1 MNKKFMNA
9 LLFSAALLSAGVVT
23 SCKDYDDDIDE
34 LRELINQNATLG
46 ETLQTQLNT
55 LQSAAQAAQTTA
67 DQAVADAK
75 TAADAAA
82 KAQAAADAAQ
92 SRGDEAAAA
101 AATAQ
106 AEAEQAKADAAAAL
120 AAAEQAKAD
129 AIAAAAADLEAYK
142 AEVEG
147 LLANKADVSAV
158 TTLKGQLDALGSEL
172 EGELAELVG
181 RIEGIETGLADEI
194 TSALD
199 VRITSNTNEIRNIKD
214 LLATLTA
221 GATDLEVQK
230 ATLEQYANL
239 LSENGL
245 QADITELN
253 QDILAVNER
262 IDGTVADINTLKTD
276 VATNKTDIA
285 TAKADINT
293 LKGDVADIRTD
304 INRIDNNLSQLH
316 ILVTARLNSITF
328 APDYIVDGVEAIVF
342 NSLEYGDMKNVAEDT
357 DVKDAKLDI
366 DFSTASLAKA
376 RYHFNPASFDF
387 EKNATY
393 QYIDRQAEVITT
405 RANVAA
411 TKLLEI
417 EGTPVA
423 NVEKG
428 TVDFSLRRLNTTEN
442 SDDNGDK
449 VNLVAL
455 QATLQGKAIDEGE
468 TGAVVTSPYVR
479 VYDDIVTQGDLFIS
493 DNKNKDMETRGDAA
507 HFPTTVSGAQEDAVR
522 YEVIYDKE
530 FNLKELIATCLNEKE
545 EDATKHTAFDT
556 DAYKLS
562 YRFAVATTEYNIP
575 TDATITNQQTVIE
588 CTDEEAGLYKVSDEI
603 KREAIGR
610 TPILRVELVDE
621 AGRVVRR
628 GFVKV
633 KVVAEK
639 AADYVAGIVKDLT
652 YDCEN
657 TQTTFEL
664 DEEWMRENVYRQ
676 IESSRGDV
684 SLSHEEFWNM
694 YEFDHAN
701 VTKDGEPTYGMTPD
715 VVDGSASAGVATKKV
730 VWNIV
735 HRNLGE
741 ISEEGSVFIGSV
753 TLKNKLAASEFP
765 ENITLNITVNVTL
778 PALNPEF
785 TINKVYWNE
794 TQTAF
799 VSNVNRPASET
810 DYASNCQ
817 FQTKLSDAFATVK
830 FDEKLPECHAE
841 YFRLV
846 GIYNGEKKMTTGGV
860 EIEGNTAADQIITL
874 KKDNEAIKA
883 ALNSED
889 GLSAV
894 VEYVV
899 QFESGD
905 VVVANTFNVEFVTP
919 VSLNMPVGKTVM
931 DAKTGGDVVDFG
943 GYQMLTDWRG
953 YTITAPETTTEL
965 VQWGFWAHNRSAHK
979 TTVIPGWEETI
990 KPAYWDI
997 QTEPVEILTGEK
1009 VYGGN
1014 VKVSYTWVLK
1024 SYIGIPL
1031 VKKVVV
1037 KNYEVEGYDSEAA
1050 VQQALNAL
1058 VTEGM
1063 YSTRPD
1069 GDWFGIPYELAGHYC
1084 DAYNYTS
1091 EIVATTTTIQ
1101 TIKSIKYYPAITKSH
1116 APKVIVEKAHT
1127 AVKPNYEGKAGDIV
1141 GCWQWIAKENT
1152 QVVTSY
1158 GAYWDFYGVF
1168 GDLKL
1173 DTANATTDLDY
1184 NGGKLPSTVT
1194 LTQVGNTVK
1203 YENVGTPVGYSYK
1216 INIPASIEYG
1226 WGVAETTLTITVN
1239 PAGAGE

>member
-55 LQSAAQAAQTTA
+55 LQSAAQAAQT
-67 DQAVADAK
+67 
-75 TAADAAA
+75 AADNAAAEAKAAAAAADEA
-82 KAQAAADAAQ
+82 KAQAAAAQ
-92 SRGDEAAAA
+92 S
-101 AATAQ
+101 
-106 AEAEQAKADAAAAL
+106 
-120 AAAEQAKAD
+120 AAEQAKAD

-142 AEVEG
+142 AEVTE
-147 LLANKADVSAV
+147 LLGAKADA
-158 TTLKGQLDALGSEL
+158 TALDEL
-172 EGELAELVG
+172 DSRLTQELADLAG
-181 RIEGIETGLADEI
+181 KIEGIESGLADEI

-199 VRITSNTNEIRNIKD
+199 VRITSNTNEINNIKD

-230 ATLEQYANL
+230 ATLEKYAAL

-245 QADITELN
+245 QADITE
-253 QDILAVNER
+253 VSGR
-262 IDGTVADINTLKTD
+262 IDDAVTEINTLKSKVEANTTDLNAAKADINTLKTD
-276 VATNKTDIA
+276 VAGIRSDI
-285 TAKADINT
+285 TEIN
-293 LKGDVADIRTD
+293 GD
-304 INRIDNNLSQLH
+304 LSQLH
-316 ILVTARLNSITF
+316 ILVAARLNSITF
-328 APDYIVDGVEAIVF
+328 APNAFVDGVEAIVF
-342 NSLEYGDMKNVAEDT
+342 NSLEYGDMKDYKETQDLAE
-357 DVKDAKLDI
+357 AMPASY
-366 DFSTASLAKA
+366 STAALATA
-376 RYHFNPASFDF
+376 SYHFNPSSFNLD
-387 EKNATY
+387 NADY
-393 QYIDRQAEVITT
+393 QYIDRQVEVITT
-405 RANVAA
+405 RSNVAA
-411 TKLLEI
+411 TNLLQI

-428 TVDFSLRRLNTTEN
+428 TVDFQLRRLDTPNT
-442 SDDNGDK
+442 SDGNALDK
-449 VNLVAL
+449 VNTVAL
-455 QATLQGKAIDEGE
+455 QATLKGDAVDEGE
-468 TGAVVTSPYVR
+468 SNVVITSPYVR
-479 VYDDIVTQGDLFIS
+479 VYDDVINQTELFIS
-493 DNKNKDMETRGDAA
+493 DKESLETVGDAA
-507 HFPTTVSGAQEDAVR
+507 HFATTVTGAQEETPR
-522 YEVIYDKE
+522 YEFVYDKE
-530 FNLKELIATCLNEKE
+530 FNLKDLIATCANKE
-545 EDATKHTAFDT
+545 DDDADLHNAFDVE
-556 DAYKLS
+556 AYKLS
-562 YRFAVATTEYNIP
+562 YRFAVAETEYKV
-575 TDATITNQQTVIE
+575 TTGSTTTNQQTVVQCKDAENGIFVI
-588 CTDEEAGLYKVSDEI
+588 TDGFG
-603 KREAIGR
+603 RETIGR

-652 YDCEN
+652 YDCAD
-657 TQTTFEL
+657 TQTKFEL
-664 DEEWMRENVYRQ
+664 DEEWMRQNVYRQ

-694 YEFDHAN
+694 YEFDHVD
-701 VTKDGEPTYGMTPD
+701 VTKDGESFSGTAPE

-730 VWNIV
+730 VWNII
-735 HRNLGE
+735 HGNLGE

-765 ENITLNITVNVTL
+765 EYITLNITVNVTL

-830 FDEKLPECHAE
+830 FDGKLPKCHAE
-841 YFRLV
+841 YFRLA
-846 GIYNGEKKMTTGGV
+846 GIYNGEEKMTTGGV

-874 KKDNEAIKA
+874 DKDNEAIKA

-899 QFESGD
+899 EFESGD
-905 VVVANTFNVEFVTP
+905 VVVASTFNVEFVTP
-919 VSLNMPVGKTVM
+919 VSLNMPEGKTVM

-979 TTVIPGWEETI
+979 TTVIPAWEETI

-997 QTEPVEILTGEK
+997 KLKDVEILSGEK
-1009 VYGGN
+1009 VYGGS
-1014 VKVSYTWVLK
+1014 VKVTYKWILTNGVI
-1024 SYIGIPL
+1024 YRG
-1031 VKKVVV
+1031 KKIVE
-1037 KNYEVEGYDSEAA
+1037 KTYEVSGYDSEAA

-1063 YSTRPD
+1063 YSTRPE
-1069 GDWFGIPYELAGHYC
+1069 GESGLEYQFAGHVA
-1084 DAYNYTS
+1084 DAYNYTD
-1091 EIVATTTTIQ
+1091 EIVATTTTVKAIE
-1101 TIKSIKYYPAITKSH
+1101 SIKYYPAITKSH

-1152 QVVTSY
+1152 QVVTSN

>member
-55 LQSAAQAAQTTA
+55 LQSAAQAAQT
-67 DQAVADAK
+67 
-75 TAADAAA
+75 AADNAAAEAKAAAAAADEA
-82 KAQAAADAAQ
+82 KAQAAAAQ
-92 SRGDEAAAA
+92 S
-101 AATAQ
+101 
-106 AEAEQAKADAAAAL
+106 
-120 AAAEQAKAD
+120 AAEQAKAD

-142 AEVEG
+142 AEVTE
-147 LLANKADVSAV
+147 LLGAKADA
-158 TTLKGQLDALGSEL
+158 TALDEL
-172 EGELAELVG
+172 DSRLAQELADLAG
-181 RIEGIETGLADEI
+181 KIEGIESGLADEI

-199 VRITSNTNEIRNIKD
+199 VRITSNTNEINNIKD

-230 ATLEQYANL
+230 ATLEKYAAL

-245 QADITELN
+245 QADITE
-253 QDILAVNER
+253 VSGR
-262 IDGTVADINTLKTD
+262 IDNAVAEINTLKSKVEANTTDLNAAKADINTLKTD
-276 VATNKTDIA
+276 VAGIRSDI
-285 TAKADINT
+285 TEIN
-293 LKGDVADIRTD
+293 GDLA
-304 INRIDNNLSQLH
+304 QLH
-316 ILVTARLNSITF
+316 ILVAARLNSITF
-328 APDYIVDGVEAIVF
+328 APNAFVDGVEAIVF
-342 NSLEYGDMKNVAEDT
+342 NSLEYGDMKDYKETQDLAE
-357 DVKDAKLDI
+357 AILPASY
-366 DFSTASLAKA
+366 STAALATA
-376 RYHFNPASFDF
+376 SYHFNPSSFNLD
-387 EKNATY
+387 NADY
-393 QYIDRQAEVITT
+393 QYIDRQVEVITT
-405 RANVAA
+405 RSNVAA
-411 TKLLEI
+411 TNLLQI

-428 TVDFSLRRLNTTEN
+428 TVDFQLRRLDTPNT
-442 SDDNGDK
+442 SDGNALDK
-449 VNLVAL
+449 VNTVAL
-455 QATLQGKAIDEGE
+455 QATLKGDAVDEGE
-468 TGAVVTSPYVR
+468 SNVVITSPYVR
-479 VYDDIVTQGDLFIS
+479 VYDDVINQTELFIS
-493 DNKNKDMETRGDAA
+493 DKESLETVGDAA
-507 HFPTTVSGAQEDAVR
+507 HFATTVTGAQKETPR
-522 YEVIYDKE
+522 YEFVYDKE
-530 FNLKELIATCLNEKE
+530 FNLKDLIATCANKE
-545 EDATKHTAFDT
+545 DDDADLHNAFDVE
-556 DAYKLS
+556 AYKLS
-562 YRFAVATTEYNIP
+562 YRFAVAETEYKV
-575 TDATITNQQTVIE
+575 TTGSTTTNQQTVVQCKDAENGIFVI
-588 CTDEEAGLYKVSDEI
+588 TDGFG
-603 KREAIGR
+603 RETIGR

-652 YDCEN
+652 YDCAD
-657 TQTTFEL
+657 TQTNFEL

-701 VTKDGEPTYGMTPD
+701 VTKDGEPIYGMDPD
-715 VVDGSASAGVATKKV
+715 VVDGSASAGVATKKI
-730 VWNIV
+730 VWNII
-735 HRNLGE
+735 HGKLGE

-765 ENITLNITVNVTL
+765 ANITLNITVNVTL

-830 FDEKLPECHAE
+830 FDEKLPKCHAE
-841 YFRLV
+841 YFRLA

-883 ALNSED
+883 ALNSEE

-1031 VKKVVV
+1031 DKKVVV

-1226 WGVAETTLTITVN
+1226 WGVAKTTLTITVN

>member
-55 LQSAAQAAQTTA
+55 LQSAAQAAQT
-67 DQAVADAK
+67 
-75 TAADAAA
+75 AADNAAAEAKAAAAAADEA
-82 KAQAAADAAQ
+82 KAQAAAAQ
-92 SRGDEAAAA
+92 S
-101 AATAQ
+101 
-106 AEAEQAKADAAAAL
+106 
-120 AAAEQAKAD
+120 AAEQAKAD

-142 AEVEG
+142 AEVTE
-147 LLANKADVSAV
+147 LLGAKADA
-158 TTLKGQLDALGSEL
+158 TALDEL
-172 EGELAELVG
+172 DSRLAQELADLAG
-181 RIEGIETGLADEI
+181 KIEGIESGLADEI

-199 VRITSNTNEIRNIKD
+199 VRITSNTNEITNIKD

-230 ATLEQYANL
+230 ATLEKYAAL

-245 QADITELN
+245 QADITE
-253 QDILAVNER
+253 VSGR
-262 IDGTVADINTLKTD
+262 IDNAVTEINTLKSKVEANTTDLNAAKADINTLKTD
-276 VATNKTDIA
+276 VAGIRSDI
-285 TAKADINT
+285 TEIN
-293 LKGDVADIRTD
+293 GDLA
-304 INRIDNNLSQLH
+304 QLH
-316 ILVTARLNSITF
+316 ILVAARLNSITF
-328 APDYIVDGVEAIVF
+328 APNAFVDGVEAIVF
-342 NSLEYGDMKNVAEDT
+342 NSLEYGDMKDYKETQDLAE
-357 DVKDAKLDI
+357 AILPASY
-366 DFSTASLAKA
+366 STAALATA
-376 RYHFNPASFDF
+376 SYHFNPSSFNLD
-387 EKNATY
+387 NADY
-393 QYIDRQAEVITT
+393 QYIDRQVEVITT
-405 RANVAA
+405 RSNVAA
-411 TKLLEI
+411 TNLLQI

-428 TVDFSLRRLNTTEN
+428 TVDFQLRRLDTPNT
-442 SDDNGDK
+442 SDGNALDK
-449 VNLVAL
+449 VNTVAL
-455 QATLQGKAIDEGE
+455 QATLKGDAVDEGE
-468 TGAVVTSPYVR
+468 SNVVITSPYVR
-479 VYDDIVTQGDLFIS
+479 VYDDVINQTELFIS
-493 DNKNKDMETRGDAA
+493 DKESLETVGDAA
-507 HFPTTVSGAQEDAVR
+507 HFATTVTGAQEETPR
-522 YEVIYDKE
+522 YEFVYDKE
-530 FNLKELIATCLNEKE
+530 FNLKDLIATCANKE
-545 EDATKHTAFDT
+545 DDDADLHNAFDVE
-556 DAYKLS
+556 AYKLS
-562 YRFAVATTEYNIP
+562 YRFAVAETEYKV
-575 TDATITNQQTVIE
+575 TTGSTTTNQQTVVKCKDAENGIFVI
-588 CTDEEAGLYKVSDEI
+588 TDGFG
-603 KREAIGR
+603 RETIGR

-652 YDCEN
+652 YDCAD
-657 TQTTFEL
+657 TQTNFEL

-701 VTKDGEPTYGMTPD
+701 VTKDGEPIYGMDPD
-715 VVDGSASAGVATKKV
+715 VVDGSASAGVATKKI
-730 VWNIV
+730 VWNII
-735 HRNLGE
+735 HGKLGE

-830 FDEKLPECHAE
+830 FDEKLPKCHAE
-841 YFRLV
+841 YFRLA

-883 ALNSED
+883 ALNSEE

-1024 SYIGIPL
+1024 SYIGLPL
-1031 VKKVVV
+1031 DKKVVV

-1226 WGVAETTLTITVN
+1226 WGVAKTTLTITVN

>member
-55 LQSAAQAAQTTA
+55 LQSAAQAAQT
-67 DQAVADAK
+67 
-75 TAADAAA
+75 AADNAAAEAKAAAAAADEA
-82 KAQAAADAAQ
+82 KAQAAAAQ
-92 SRGDEAAAA
+92 S
-101 AATAQ
+101 
-106 AEAEQAKADAAAAL
+106 
-120 AAAEQAKAD
+120 AAEQAKAD

-142 AEVEG
+142 AEVTE
-147 LLANKADVSAV
+147 LLGAKADA
-158 TTLKGQLDALGSEL
+158 TALDEL
-172 EGELAELVG
+172 DSRLAQELADLAG
-181 RIEGIETGLADEI
+181 KIEGIESGLADEI
-194 TSALD
+194 TNNLD
-199 VRITSNTNEIRNIKD
+199 LRITSNTNEINNIKD

-230 ATLEQYANL
+230 ATLENYAAL

-245 QADITELN
+245 QADITEVS
-253 QDILAVNER
+253 DR
-262 IDGTVADINTLKTD
+262 IDDAVAEINTLKSKVEANTTDLNAAKADINTLKTD
-276 VATNKTDIA
+276 VAGIRSDI
-285 TAKADINT
+285 TEIN
-293 LKGDVADIRTD
+293 GDLA
-304 INRIDNNLSQLH
+304 QLH
-316 ILVTARLNSITF
+316 ILVAARLNSITF
-328 APDYIVDGVEAIVF
+328 APNAFVDGVEAIVF
-342 NSLEYGDMKNVAEDT
+342 NSLEYGDMKDYKETQDLAE
-357 DVKDAKLDI
+357 AILPASY
-366 DFSTASLAKA
+366 STAALATA
-376 RYHFNPASFDF
+376 SYHFNPSSFNLD
-387 EKNATY
+387 NADY
-393 QYIDRQAEVITT
+393 QYIDRQVEVITT
-405 RANVAA
+405 RSNVAA
-411 TKLLEI
+411 TNLLQI

-428 TVDFSLRRLNTTEN
+428 TVDFQLRRLDTPNT
-442 SDDNGDK
+442 SDGNALDK
-449 VNLVAL
+449 VNTVAL
-455 QATLQGKAIDEGE
+455 QATLKGDAVDEGE
-468 TGAVVTSPYVR
+468 SNVVITSPYVR
-479 VYDDIVTQGDLFIS
+479 VYDDVINQTELFIS
-493 DNKNKDMETRGDAA
+493 DKESLETVGDAA
-507 HFPTTVSGAQEDAVR
+507 HFATTVTGAQQETPR
-522 YEVIYDKE
+522 YEFVYDKE
-530 FNLKELIATCLNEKE
+530 FNLKDLIATCANKE
-545 EDATKHTAFDT
+545 DDDADLHNAFDVE
-556 DAYKLS
+556 AYKLS
-562 YRFAVATTEYNIP
+562 YRFAVAETEYKV
-575 TDATITNQQTVIE
+575 TTGSTTTNQQTVVKCKDAENGIFVI
-588 CTDEEAGLYKVSDEI
+588 TDGFG
-603 KREAIGR
+603 RETIGR

-652 YDCEN
+652 YECAE

-701 VTKDGEPTYGMTPD
+701 VTKDGEPTSGMTPD
-715 VVDGSASAGVATKKV
+715 VVDGSASAGVATKKI
-730 VWNIV
+730 VWNIK
-735 HRNLGE
+735 HLNLGE

-765 ENITLNITVNVTL
+765 EYITLNITVNVTL

-841 YFRLV
+841 YFRLA
-846 GIYNGEKKMTTGGV
+846 GIYNGEEKMTTGGV

-990 KPAYWDI
+990 RPAYWDI

-1024 SYIGIPL
+1024 SYIGIIL
-1031 VKKVVV
+1031 DKKVVV

>member
-1 MNKKFMNA
+1 MTE
-9 LLFSAALLSAGVVT
+9 LLG
-23 SCKDYDDDIDE
+23 
-34 LRELINQNATLG
+34 
-46 ETLQTQLNT
+46 
-55 LQSAAQAAQTTA
+55 
-67 DQAVADAK
+67 
-75 TAADAAA
+75 
-82 KAQAAADAAQ
+82 
-92 SRGDEAAAA
+92 
-101 AATAQ
+101 
-106 AEAEQAKADAAAAL
+106 AKADATAL
-120 AAAEQAKAD
+120 DELDSRLAQEL
-129 AIAAAAADLEAYK
+129 ADLAGK
-142 AEVEG
+142 
-147 LLANKADVSAV
+147 
-158 TTLKGQLDALGSEL
+158 
-172 EGELAELVG
+172 
-181 RIEGIETGLADEI
+181 IEGIESGLADEI

-199 VRITSNTNEIRNIKD
+199 VRITSNTNEINNIKD

-230 ATLEQYANL
+230 ATLEKYAAL

-245 QADITELN
+245 QADITE
-253 QDILAVNER
+253 VSSR
-262 IDGTVADINTLKTD
+262 IDDAVTEINTLKSKVEANTTDLNAAKADINTLKTD
-276 VATNKTDIA
+276 VAGIRSDI
-285 TAKADINT
+285 TEIN
-293 LKGDVADIRTD
+293 GD
-304 INRIDNNLSQLH
+304 LSQLH
-316 ILVTARLNSITF
+316 ILVAARLNSITF
-328 APDYIVDGVEAIVF
+328 APNAFVDGVEAIVF
-342 NSLEYGDMKNVAEDT
+342 NSLEYGDMKDYKETQD
-357 DVKDAKLDI
+357 
-366 DFSTASLAKA
+366 LAKA
-376 RYHFNPASFDF
+376 ILPASYSTAALATASYHFNPSSFNLD
-387 EKNATY
+387 NADY
-393 QYIDRQAEVITT
+393 QYIDRQVEVITT
-405 RANVAA
+405 RSNVAA
-411 TKLLEI
+411 TNLLQI

-428 TVDFSLRRLNTTEN
+428 TVDFQLRRLDTPNT
-442 SDDNGDK
+442 SDGNALDK
-449 VNLVAL
+449 VNTVAL
-455 QATLQGKAIDEGE
+455 QATLKGDAVDEGE
-468 TGAVVTSPYVR
+468 SNVVITSPYVR
-479 VYDDIVTQGDLFIS
+479 VYDDVINQTELFIS
-493 DNKNKDMETRGDAA
+493 DKESLETVGDAA
-507 HFPTTVSGAQEDAVR
+507 HFATTVTGAQEETPR
-522 YEVIYDKE
+522 YEFVYDKE
-530 FNLKELIATCLNEKE
+530 FNLKDLIATCANKE
-545 EDATKHTAFDT
+545 DDDADLHNAFDVE
-556 DAYKLS
+556 AYKLS
-562 YRFAVATTEYNIP
+562 YRFAVAETEYKV
-575 TDATITNQQTVIE
+575 TTGSTTTNQQTVVQCKDAENGIFVI
-588 CTDEEAGLYKVSDEI
+588 TDGFG
-603 KREAIGR
+603 RETIGR

-657 TQTTFEL
+657 TQTKFEL
-664 DEEWMRENVYRQ
+664 DEEWMRQNVYRQ

-694 YEFDHAN
+694 YEYDHVD
-701 VTKDGEPTYGMTPD
+701 VTKDGEPFSGTAPE

-730 VWNIV
+730 VWNII

-753 TLKNKLAASEFP
+753 TLKNKLDASEFP
-765 ENITLNITVNVTL
+765 AYITLNITVNVTL

-830 FDEKLPECHAE
+830 FDEKLPKCHAE
-841 YFRLV
+841 YFRLA
-846 GIYNGEKKMTTGGV
+846 GIYNGEEKMTTGGV

-874 KKDNEAIKA
+874 DKDNEAIKA

-899 QFESGD
+899 EFESGD

-919 VSLNMPVGKTVM
+919 VSLNMPEGKTVM

-979 TTVIPGWEETI
+979 TTVIPGWEEII

-997 QTEPVEILTGEK
+997 KLKDVEILSGEK
-1009 VYGGN
+1009 VYGGS
-1014 VKVSYTWVLK
+1014 VKVTYKWILTNGVI
-1024 SYIGIPL
+1024 YRD
-1031 VKKVVV
+1031 VKYVE
-1037 KNYEVEGYDSEAA
+1037 KNYEVSGYDSEAA

-1063 YSTRPD
+1063 YSTRPK
-1069 GDWFGIPYELAGHYC
+1069 GEYGLEYQFAGHVA
-1084 DAYNYTS
+1084 DAYNYTD
-1091 EIVATTTTIQ
+1091 EIVATITTVKAIE
-1101 TIKSIKYYPAITKSH
+1101 SIKYYPAITKSH

>member
-55 LQSAAQAAQTTA
+55 LQSAAQAAQT
-67 DQAVADAK
+67 
-75 TAADAAA
+75 AADNAAAEAKAAAAAADEA
-82 KAQAAADAAQ
+82 KAQAAAAQ
-92 SRGDEAAAA
+92 S
-101 AATAQ
+101 
-106 AEAEQAKADAAAAL
+106 
-120 AAAEQAKAD
+120 AAEQAKAD

-142 AEVEG
+142 AEVTE
-147 LLANKADVSAV
+147 LLGAKADA
-158 TTLKGQLDALGSEL
+158 TALDEL
-172 EGELAELVG
+172 DSRLAQELADLAG
-181 RIEGIETGLADEI
+181 KIEGIESGLADEI

-199 VRITSNTNEIRNIKD
+199 VRITSNTNEINNIKD

-230 ATLEQYANL
+230 ATLEKYAAL

-245 QADITELN
+245 QADITE
-253 QDILAVNER
+253 VSGR
-262 IDGTVADINTLKTD
+262 IDNAVAEINTLKSKVEANTTDLNAAKADINTLKTD
-276 VATNKTDIA
+276 VAGIRSDI
-285 TAKADINT
+285 TEIN
-293 LKGDVADIRTD
+293 GDLA
-304 INRIDNNLSQLH
+304 QLH
-316 ILVTARLNSITF
+316 ILVAARLNSITF
-328 APDYIVDGVEAIVF
+328 APNAFVDGVEAIVF
-342 NSLEYGDMKNVAEDT
+342 NSLEYGDMKDYKETQDLAE
-357 DVKDAKLDI
+357 AILPASY
-366 DFSTASLAKA
+366 STAALATA
-376 RYHFNPASFDF
+376 SYHFNPSSFNLD
-387 EKNATY
+387 NADY
-393 QYIDRQAEVITT
+393 QYIDRQVEVITT
-405 RANVAA
+405 RSNVAA
-411 TKLLEI
+411 TNLLQI

-428 TVDFSLRRLNTTEN
+428 TVDFQLRRLDTPNT
-442 SDDNGDK
+442 SDGNALDK
-449 VNLVAL
+449 VNTVAL
-455 QATLQGKAIDEGE
+455 QATLKGDAVDEGE
-468 TGAVVTSPYVR
+468 SNVVITSPYVR
-479 VYDDIVTQGDLFIS
+479 VYDDVINQTELFIS
-493 DNKNKDMETRGDAA
+493 DKEETVGDAA
-507 HFPTTVSGAQEDAVR
+507 HFATTVTGAQKETPR
-522 YEVIYDKE
+522 YEFVYDKE
-530 FNLKELIATCLNEKE
+530 FNLKDLIATCANKE
-545 EDATKHTAFDT
+545 DDDADLHNAFDVE
-556 DAYKLS
+556 AYKLS
-562 YRFAVATTEYNIP
+562 YRFAVAETEYKV
-575 TDATITNQQTVIE
+575 TTGSTTTNQQTVVQCKDAENGIFVI
-588 CTDEEAGLYKVSDEI
+588 TDGFG
-603 KREAIGR
+603 RETIGR

-633 KVVAEK
+633 QITAEK

-652 YDCEN
+652 YDCAE
-657 TQTTFEL
+657 TQTKFEL
-664 DEEWMRENVYRQ
+664 DEEWMRQNVYRQ

-694 YEFDHAN
+694 YEYDHVN
-701 VTKDGEPTYGMTPD
+701 VTKDGEITSSTMPE
-715 VVDGSASAGVATKKV
+715 VVDGSASAGVATKKI
-730 VWNIV
+730 VWNII
-735 HRNLGE
+735 HGNLGE

-765 ENITLNITVNVTL
+765 EYITLNITVNVTL

-830 FDEKLPECHAE
+830 FDEKLPKCHAE

-846 GIYNGEKKMTTGGV
+846 GIYNGEEKMTTGGV

-874 KKDNEAIKA
+874 DKDNEAIKS
-883 ALNSED
+883 ALNSEE

-905 VVVANTFNVEFVTP
+905 VVVASTFNVEFVTP
-919 VSLNMPVGKTVM
+919 VSLNMPEGKTVM

-979 TTVIPGWEETI
+979 TTVIPAWEEII

-997 QTEPVEILTGEK
+997 KLKDVEILSGEK
-1009 VYGGN
+1009 VYGGS
-1014 VKVSYTWVLK
+1014 VKVTYKWILTNGVI
-1024 SYIGIPL
+1024 YRD
-1031 VKKVVV
+1031 VKYVEKT
-1037 KNYEVEGYDSEAA
+1037 YEVSGYDSEAA

-1063 YSTRPD
+1063 YSTRPK
-1069 GDWFGIPYELAGHYC
+1069 GEYGLEYQFAGHVA
-1084 DAYNYTS
+1084 DAYNYTD
-1091 EIVATTTTIQ
+1091 EIVATITTVKAIE
-1101 TIKSIKYYPAITKSH
+1101 SIKYYPAITKSH
-1116 APKVIVEKAHT
+1116 APVVVVEKAHT

>member
-55 LQSAAQAAQTTA
+55 LQSAAQAAQT
-67 DQAVADAK
+67 
-75 TAADAAA
+75 AADNAAAEAKAAAAAADEA
-82 KAQAAADAAQ
+82 KAQAAAAQ
-92 SRGDEAAAA
+92 S
-101 AATAQ
+101 
-106 AEAEQAKADAAAAL
+106 
-120 AAAEQAKAD
+120 AAEQAKAD

-142 AEVEG
+142 AEVTE
-147 LLANKADVSAV
+147 LLGAKADA
-158 TTLKGQLDALGSEL
+158 TALDEL
-172 EGELAELVG
+172 DSRLAQELADLAG
-181 RIEGIETGLADEI
+181 KIEGIESGLADEI

-199 VRITSNTNEIRNIKD
+199 VRITSNTNEINNIKD

-230 ATLEQYANL
+230 ATLEKYAAL

-245 QADITELN
+245 QADITE
-253 QDILAVNER
+253 VSGR
-262 IDGTVADINTLKTD
+262 IDDAVADINTLKSKVEANTTDLNAAKADINTLKTD
-276 VATNKTDIA
+276 VAGIRSDI
-285 TAKADINT
+285 TEIN
-293 LKGDVADIRTD
+293 GDLA
-304 INRIDNNLSQLH
+304 QLH
-316 ILVTARLNSITF
+316 ILVAARLNSITF
-328 APDYIVDGVEAIVF
+328 APNAFVDGVEAIVF
-342 NSLEYGDMKNVAEDT
+342 NSLEYGDMKDYKETQDLAE
-357 DVKDAKLDI
+357 AILPASY
-366 DFSTASLAKA
+366 STAALATA
-376 RYHFNPASFDF
+376 SYHFNPSSFNLD
-387 EKNATY
+387 NADY
-393 QYIDRQAEVITT
+393 QYIDRQVEVITT
-405 RANVAA
+405 RSNVAA
-411 TKLLEI
+411 TNLLQI

-428 TVDFSLRRLNTTEN
+428 TVDFQLRRLDTPNT
-442 SDDNGDK
+442 SDGNALDK
-449 VNLVAL
+449 VNTVAL
-455 QATLQGKAIDEGE
+455 QATLKGDAVDEGE
-468 TGAVVTSPYVR
+468 SNVVITSPYVR
-479 VYDDIVTQGDLFIS
+479 VYDDVINQTELFIS
-493 DNKNKDMETRGDAA
+493 DKESLETVGDAA
-507 HFPTTVSGAQEDAVR
+507 HFATTVTGAQQETPR
-522 YEVIYDKE
+522 YEFVYDKE
-530 FNLKELIATCLNEKE
+530 FNLKDLIATCANKE
-545 EDATKHTAFDT
+545 DDDADLHNAFDVE
-556 DAYKLS
+556 AYKLS
-562 YRFAVATTEYNIP
+562 YRFAVAETEYKV
-575 TDATITNQQTVIE
+575 TTGSTTTNQQTVVQCKDAENGVFVI
-588 CTDEEAGLYKVSDEI
+588 TDGFG
-603 KREAIGR
+603 RETIGR

-664 DEEWMRENVYRQ
+664 DEEWMRQNVYRQ

-694 YEFDHAN
+694 YEYDHVD
-701 VTKDGEPTYGMTPD
+701 VTKDGEPFSGTAPE

-730 VWNIV
+730 VWNII

-753 TLKNKLAASEFP
+753 TLKNKLDASEFP
-765 ENITLNITVNVTL
+765 AYITLNITVNVTL

-830 FDEKLPECHAE
+830 FDEKLPKCHAE
-841 YFRLV
+841 YFRLA
-846 GIYNGEKKMTTGGV
+846 GIYNGEEKMTTGGV

-874 KKDNEAIKA
+874 DKDNEAIKA

-889 GLSAV
+889 GLNAI

-899 QFESGD
+899 EFESGD
-905 VVVANTFNVEFVTP
+905 VVVASTFNVEFVTP
-919 VSLNMPVGKTVM
+919 VSLNMPEGKTVM

-979 TTVIPGWEETI
+979 TTVIPAWEEII

-997 QTEPVEILTGEK
+997 KLKDVEILSGEK
-1009 VYGGN
+1009 VYGGS
-1014 VKVSYTWVLK
+1014 VKVTYNWILTNGVIYRGEK
-1024 SYIGIPL
+1024 T
-1031 VKKVVV
+1031 VEKT
-1037 KNYEVEGYDSEAA
+1037 YEVSGYDSEAA

-1063 YSTRPD
+1063 YSTRPE
-1069 GDWFGIPYELAGHYC
+1069 GEFGLEYQFAGHVA
-1084 DAYNYTS
+1084 DAYNYTD
-1091 EIVATTTTIQ
+1091 EIVATITTVKAIE
-1101 TIKSIKYYPAITKSH
+1101 SIKYYPAITKSH

-1226 WGVAETTLTITVN
+1226 WGVAKTTLTITVN

>member
-55 LQSAAQAAQTTA
+55 LQSAAQAAQT
-67 DQAVADAK
+67 
-75 TAADAAA
+75 AADNAAAEAKAAAAAADEA
-82 KAQAAADAAQ
+82 KAQAAAAQ
-92 SRGDEAAAA
+92 S
-101 AATAQ
+101 
-106 AEAEQAKADAAAAL
+106 
-120 AAAEQAKAD
+120 AAEQAKAD

-142 AEVEG
+142 AEVTE
-147 LLANKADVSAV
+147 LLGAKADA
-158 TTLKGQLDALGSEL
+158 TALDEL
-172 EGELAELVG
+172 DSRLTQELADLAG
-181 RIEGIETGLADEI
+181 KIEGIESGLADEI

-199 VRITSNTNEIRNIKD
+199 VRITSNTNEINNIKD

-230 ATLEQYANL
+230 ATLEKYAAL

-245 QADITELN
+245 QADITE
-253 QDILAVNER
+253 VSGR
-262 IDGTVADINTLKTD
+262 IDNAVAEINTLKSKVEANTTDLNAAKADINTLKTD
-276 VATNKTDIA
+276 VAGIRSDI
-285 TAKADINT
+285 TEIN
-293 LKGDVADIRTD
+293 GD
-304 INRIDNNLSQLH
+304 LSQLH
-316 ILVTARLNSITF
+316 ILVAARLNSITF
-328 APDYIVDGVEAIVF
+328 APNAFVDGVEAIVF
-342 NSLEYGDMKNVAEDT
+342 NSLEYGDMKDYKETQDLAE
-357 DVKDAKLDI
+357 AILPASY
-366 DFSTASLAKA
+366 STAALATA
-376 RYHFNPASFDF
+376 SYHFNPSSFNLD
-387 EKNATY
+387 NADY
-393 QYIDRQAEVITT
+393 QYIDRQVEVITT
-405 RANVAA
+405 RSNVAA
-411 TKLLEI
+411 TNLLQI

-428 TVDFSLRRLNTTEN
+428 TVDFQLRRLDTPNT
-442 SDDNGDK
+442 SDGNALDK
-449 VNLVAL
+449 VNTVAL
-455 QATLQGKAIDEGE
+455 QATLKGDAVDEGE
-468 TGAVVTSPYVR
+468 SNVVITSPYVR
-479 VYDDIVTQGDLFIS
+479 VYDDVINQTELFIS
-493 DNKNKDMETRGDAA
+493 DKESLETVGDAA
-507 HFPTTVSGAQEDAVR
+507 HFATTVTGAQQETPR
-522 YEVIYDKE
+522 YEFVYDKE
-530 FNLKELIATCLNEKE
+530 FNLKDLIATCANKE
-545 EDATKHTAFDT
+545 DDDADLHNAFDVE
-556 DAYKLS
+556 AYKLS
-562 YRFAVATTEYNIP
+562 YRFAVAETEYKV
-575 TDATITNQQTVIE
+575 TTGSTTTNQQTVVQCKDAENGIFVI
-588 CTDEEAGLYKVSDEI
+588 TDGFG
-603 KREAIGR
+603 RETIGR

-633 KVVAEK
+633 QITAEK

-652 YDCEN
+652 YDCAE
-657 TQTTFEL
+657 TQTKFEL
-664 DEEWMRENVYRQ
+664 DEEWMRQNVYRQ

-694 YEFDHAN
+694 YEFDHVN
-701 VTKDGEPTYGMTPD
+701 VTKDGEITSSTMPE
-715 VVDGSASAGVATKKV
+715 VVDGSASAGVATKKI
-730 VWNIV
+730 VWNII
-735 HRNLGE
+735 HGNLGE

-765 ENITLNITVNVTL
+765 EYITLNITVNVTL

-830 FDEKLPECHAE
+830 FDEKLPKCHAE

-846 GIYNGEKKMTTGGV
+846 GIYNGEEKMTTGGV

-874 KKDNEAIKA
+874 DKDNEAIKS
-883 ALNSED
+883 ALNSEE

-905 VVVANTFNVEFVTP
+905 VVVASTFNVEFVTP
-919 VSLNMPVGKTVM
+919 VSLNMPEGKTVM

-979 TTVIPGWEETI
+979 TTVIPAWEEII

-997 QTEPVEILTGEK
+997 KLKDVEILSGEK
-1009 VYGGN
+1009 VYGGS
-1014 VKVSYTWVLK
+1014 VKVTYKWILTNGVI
-1024 SYIGIPL
+1024 YRD
-1031 VKKVVV
+1031 VKYVEKT
-1037 KNYEVEGYDSEAA
+1037 YEVSGYDSEAA

-1063 YSTRPD
+1063 YSTRPK
-1069 GDWFGIPYELAGHYC
+1069 GEYGLEYQFAGHVA
-1084 DAYNYTS
+1084 DAYNYTD
-1091 EIVATTTTIQ
+1091 EIVATITTVKAIE
-1101 TIKSIKYYPAITKSH
+1101 SIKYYPAITKSH
-1116 APKVIVEKAHT
+1116 APVVVVEKAHT

>member
-55 LQSAAQAAQTTA
+55 LQSAAQAAQT
-67 DQAVADAK
+67 
-75 TAADAAA
+75 AADNAAAEAKAAAAAADEA
-82 KAQAAADAAQ
+82 KAQAAAAQ
-92 SRGDEAAAA
+92 S
-101 AATAQ
+101 
-106 AEAEQAKADAAAAL
+106 
-120 AAAEQAKAD
+120 AAEQAKAD
-129 AIAAAAADLEAYK
+129 AIAAAAADLAAYK
-142 AEVEG
+142 AEVTE
-147 LLANKADVSAV
+147 LLGAKADA
-158 TTLKGQLDALGSEL
+158 TALDEL
-172 EGELAELVG
+172 DSRLAQELADLAG
-181 RIEGIETGLADEI
+181 KIEGIESGLADEI
-194 TSALD
+194 TNNLD
-199 VRITSNTNEIRNIKD
+199 LRITSNTNEINNIKD

-230 ATLEQYANL
+230 ATLENYAAL

-245 QADITELN
+245 QADITE
-253 QDILAVNER
+253 VSGR
-262 IDGTVADINTLKTD
+262 IDNAVAEINTLKSKVEANTTDLNAAKADINTLKTD
-276 VATNKTDIA
+276 VAGIRSDI
-285 TAKADINT
+285 TEIN
-293 LKGDVADIRTD
+293 GDLA
-304 INRIDNNLSQLH
+304 QLH
-316 ILVTARLNSITF
+316 ILVAARLNSITF
-328 APDYIVDGVEAIVF
+328 APNAFVDGVEAIVF
-342 NSLEYGDMKNVAEDT
+342 NSLEYGDMKDYKETQDLAE
-357 DVKDAKLDI
+357 AILPASY
-366 DFSTASLAKA
+366 STAALATA
-376 RYHFNPASFDF
+376 SYHFNPSSFNLD
-387 EKNATY
+387 NADY
-393 QYIDRQAEVITT
+393 QYIDRQVEVITT
-405 RANVAA
+405 RSNVAA
-411 TKLLEI
+411 TNLLQI

-428 TVDFSLRRLNTTEN
+428 TVDFQLRRLDTPNT
-442 SDDNGDK
+442 SDGNALDK
-449 VNLVAL
+449 VNTVAL
-455 QATLQGKAIDEGE
+455 QATLKGDAVDEGE
-468 TGAVVTSPYVR
+468 SNVVITSPYVR
-479 VYDDIVTQGDLFIS
+479 VYDDVINQTELFIS
-493 DNKNKDMETRGDAA
+493 DKESLETVGDAA
-507 HFPTTVSGAQEDAVR
+507 HFATTVTGAQKETPR
-522 YEVIYDKE
+522 YEFVYDKE
-530 FNLKELIATCLNEKE
+530 FNLKDLIATCANKE
-545 EDATKHTAFDT
+545 DDDADLHNAFDVE
-556 DAYKLS
+556 AYKLS
-562 YRFAVATTEYNIP
+562 YRFAVAETEYKV
-575 TDATITNQQTVIE
+575 TTGSTTTNQQTVVQCKDAENGIFVI
-588 CTDEEAGLYKVSDEI
+588 TDGFG
-603 KREAIGR
+603 RETIGR

-633 KVVAEK
+633 QITAEK

-652 YDCEN
+652 YDCAE
-657 TQTTFEL
+657 TQTKFEL
-664 DEEWMRENVYRQ
+664 DEEWMRQNVYRQ

-694 YEFDHAN
+694 YEYDHVD
-701 VTKDGEPTYGMTPD
+701 VTKDGEPFSGTVPQ
-715 VVDGSASAGVATKKV
+715 VVDGSASAGVATKKI
-730 VWNIV
+730 VWNII
-735 HRNLGE
+735 HGNLGE

-765 ENITLNITVNVTL
+765 AYITLNITVNVTL

-830 FDEKLPECHAE
+830 FDEKLPKCHAE
-841 YFRLV
+841 YFRLA
-846 GIYNGEKKMTTGGV
+846 GIYNGEEKMTTGGV

-874 KKDNEAIKA
+874 DKDNEAIKS
-883 ALNSED
+883 ALNSEE

-905 VVVANTFNVEFVTP
+905 VVVASTFNVEFVTP
-919 VSLNMPVGKTVM
+919 VSLNMPEGKTVM

-979 TTVIPGWEETI
+979 TTVIPAWEEII

-997 QTEPVEILTGEK
+997 KLKDVEILSGEK
-1009 VYGGN
+1009 VYGGS
-1014 VKVSYTWVLK
+1014 VKVTYKWILTNGVI
-1024 SYIGIPL
+1024 YRD
-1031 VKKVVV
+1031 VKYVEKT
-1037 KNYEVEGYDSEAA
+1037 YEVSGYDSEAA

-1063 YSTRPD
+1063 YSTRPK
-1069 GDWFGIPYELAGHYC
+1069 GEYGLEYQFAGHVA
-1084 DAYNYTS
+1084 DAYNYTD
-1091 EIVATTTTIQ
+1091 EIVATITTVKAIE
-1101 TIKSIKYYPAITKSH
+1101 SIKYYPAITKSH
-1116 APKVIVEKAHT
+1116 APVVIVEKAHT

>member
-55 LQSAAQAAQTTA
+55 LQSAAQAAQT
-67 DQAVADAK
+67 
-75 TAADAAA
+75 AADNAAAEAKAAAAAADEA
-82 KAQAAADAAQ
+82 KAQAAAAQ
-92 SRGDEAAAA
+92 S
-101 AATAQ
+101 
-106 AEAEQAKADAAAAL
+106 
-120 AAAEQAKAD
+120 AAEQAKAD

-142 AEVEG
+142 AEVTE
-147 LLANKADVSAV
+147 LLGAKADA
-158 TTLKGQLDALGSEL
+158 TALDEL
-172 EGELAELVG
+172 DSRLTQELADLAG
-181 RIEGIETGLADEI
+181 KIEGIESGLADEI

-199 VRITSNTNEIRNIKD
+199 VRITSNTNEINNIKD

-230 ATLEQYANL
+230 ATLENYAAL

-245 QADITELN
+245 QADITE
-253 QDILAVNER
+253 VSGR
-262 IDGTVADINTLKTD
+262 IDNAVAEINTLKSKVEANTTDLNAAKADINTLKTD
-276 VATNKTDIA
+276 VAGIRSDI
-285 TAKADINT
+285 TEIN
-293 LKGDVADIRTD
+293 GD
-304 INRIDNNLSQLH
+304 LSQLH
-316 ILVTARLNSITF
+316 ILVAARLNSITF
-328 APDYIVDGVEAIVF
+328 APNTFVDGVEAIVF
-342 NSLEYGDMKNVAEDT
+342 NSLEYGDMKDYKETQDLVGEAILP
-357 DVKDAKLDI
+357 ASY
-366 DFSTASLAKA
+366 STAALATA
-376 RYHFNPASFDF
+376 SYHFNPSSFNLD
-387 EKNATY
+387 NADY
-393 QYIDRQAEVITT
+393 QYIDRQVEVITT
-405 RANVAA
+405 RSNVAA
-411 TKLLEI
+411 TNLLQI

-428 TVDFSLRRLNTTEN
+428 TVDFQLRRLDTPNT
-442 SDDNGDK
+442 SDGNALDK
-449 VNLVAL
+449 VNTVAL
-455 QATLQGKAIDEGE
+455 QATLKGDAVDEGE
-468 TGAVVTSPYVR
+468 SNVVITSPYVR
-479 VYDDIVTQGDLFIS
+479 VYDDVINQTELFIS
-493 DNKNKDMETRGDAA
+493 DKESLETVGDAA
-507 HFPTTVSGAQEDAVR
+507 HFATTVTGAQEETPR
-522 YEVIYDKE
+522 YEFVYDKE
-530 FNLKELIATCLNEKE
+530 FNLKELIATCANKE
-545 EDATKHTAFDT
+545 DDDADLHNAFDVE
-556 DAYKLS
+556 AYKLS
-562 YRFAVATTEYNIP
+562 YRFAVAETEYKV
-575 TDATITNQQTVIE
+575 TTGSTTTNQQTVVQCKDAENGIFVI
-588 CTDEEAGLYKVSDEI
+588 TDGFG
-603 KREAIGR
+603 RETIGR

-652 YDCEN
+652 YECAE

-701 VTKDGEPTYGMTPD
+701 VTKDGEPTSGMTPD
-715 VVDGSASAGVATKKV
+715 VVDGSASAGVATKKI
-730 VWNIV
+730 VWNIK
-735 HRNLGE
+735 HLNLGE

-765 ENITLNITVNVTL
+765 EYITLNITVNVTL

-841 YFRLV
+841 YFRLA
-846 GIYNGEKKMTTGGV
+846 GIYNGEEKMTTGGV

-874 KKDNEAIKA
+874 DKDNEAIKA
-883 ALNSED
+883 ALNSEE

-990 KPAYWDI
+990 RPAYWDI

-1024 SYIGIPL
+1024 SYIGIIL
-1031 VKKVVV
+1031 DKKVVV

>member
-55 LQSAAQAAQTTA
+55 LQSAAQAAQT
-67 DQAVADAK
+67 
-75 TAADAAA
+75 AADNAAAEAKAAAAAADEA
-82 KAQAAADAAQ
+82 KAQAAAAQ
-92 SRGDEAAAA
+92 S
-101 AATAQ
+101 
-106 AEAEQAKADAAAAL
+106 
-120 AAAEQAKAD
+120 AAEQAKAD

-142 AEVEG
+142 AEVTE
-147 LLANKADVSAV
+147 LLGAKADA
-158 TTLKGQLDALGSEL
+158 TALDEL
-172 EGELAELVG
+172 DSRLAQELADLAG
-181 RIEGIETGLADEI
+181 KIEGIESGLADEI
-194 TSALD
+194 TNNLD
-199 VRITSNTNEIRNIKD
+199 LRITSNTNEINNIKD

-230 ATLEQYANL
+230 ATLENYAAL

-245 QADITELN
+245 QADITE
-253 QDILAVNER
+253 VSGR
-262 IDGTVADINTLKTD
+262 IDDAVAEINTLKSKVEANTTDLNAAKADINTLKTD
-276 VATNKTDIA
+276 VAGIRSDI
-285 TAKADINT
+285 TEIN
-293 LKGDVADIRTD
+293 GD
-304 INRIDNNLSQLH
+304 LSQLH
-316 ILVTARLNSITF
+316 ILVAARLNSITF
-328 APDYIVDGVEAIVF
+328 APNAFVDGVEAIVF
-342 NSLEYGDMKNVAEDT
+342 NSLEYGDMKDYKETQDLAE
-357 DVKDAKLDI
+357 AILPASY
-366 DFSTASLAKA
+366 STAALATA
-376 RYHFNPASFDF
+376 SYHFNPSSFNLD
-387 EKNATY
+387 NADY
-393 QYIDRQAEVITT
+393 QYIDRQVEVITT
-405 RANVAA
+405 RSNVAA
-411 TKLLEI
+411 TNLLQI

-428 TVDFSLRRLNTTEN
+428 TVDFQLRRLDTPNT
-442 SDDNGDK
+442 SDGNALDK
-449 VNLVAL
+449 VNTVAL
-455 QATLQGKAIDEGE
+455 QATLKGDAVDEGE
-468 TGAVVTSPYVR
+468 SNVVITSPYVR
-479 VYDDIVTQGDLFIS
+479 VYDDVINQTELFIS
-493 DNKNKDMETRGDAA
+493 DKESLETVGDAA
-507 HFPTTVSGAQEDAVR
+507 HFATTVTGAQKETPR
-522 YEVIYDKE
+522 YEFVYDKE
-530 FNLKELIATCLNEKE
+530 FNLKDLIATCANKE
-545 EDATKHTAFDT
+545 DDDADLHNAFDVE
-556 DAYKLS
+556 AYKLS
-562 YRFAVATTEYNIP
+562 YRFAVAETEYKV
-575 TDATITNQQTVIE
+575 TTGSTTTNQQTVVQCKDAENGIFVI
-588 CTDEEAGLYKVSDEI
+588 TDGFG
-603 KREAIGR
+603 RETIGR

-652 YDCEN
+652 YDCADTE
-657 TQTTFEL
+657 TKFEL
-664 DEEWMRENVYRQ
+664 DEEWMRQNVYRQ

-694 YEFDHAN
+694 YEYDHVD
-701 VTKDGEPTYGMTPD
+701 VTKDGEPFWGTVPQ

-730 VWNIV
+730 VWNII
-735 HRNLGE
+735 HGNLGE

-753 TLKNKLAASEFP
+753 TLKNKLDASEFP
-765 ENITLNITVNVTL
+765 AYITLNITVNVTL

-830 FDEKLPECHAE
+830 FNEKLPECHAE
-841 YFRLV
+841 YFRLA
-846 GIYNGEKKMTTGGV
+846 GIYNGEEKMTTGGV

-899 QFESGD
+899 EFESGD

-919 VSLNMPVGKTVM
+919 VSLNMPEGKTVM

-979 TTVIPGWEETI
+979 TIVIPGWEEII

-997 QTEPVEILTGEK
+997 KLKEIELAPEEK
-1009 VYGGN
+1009 AYGGSVEVTYTYVMADATGTVTWGSKSVTKTYSVEN
-1014 VKVSYTWVLK
+1014 IYDSQATVDQVLNSMITDGIEENRPVSGDSRQWIFSYSTSTPVAYTE
-1024 SYIGIPL
+1024 
-1031 VKKVVV
+1031 VVV
-1037 KNYEVEGYDSEAA
+1037 TEA
-1050 VQQALNAL
+1050 
-1058 VTEGM
+1058 VTVKAIE
-1063 YSTRPD
+1063 
-1069 GDWFGIPYELAGHYC
+1069 
-1084 DAYNYTS
+1084 
-1091 EIVATTTTIQ
+1091 
-1101 TIKSIKYYPAITKSH
+1101 SIKYYPAITKSH

-1127 AVKPNYEGKAGDIV
+1127 AVKPNYEGKAGDVV

-1173 DTANATTDLDY
+1173 DTANATTNLDY

-1203 YENVGTPVGYSYK
+1203 YENVGTPVGYSYE

>member
-55 LQSAAQAAQTTA
+55 LQSAAQAAQT
-67 DQAVADAK
+67 
-75 TAADAAA
+75 AADN
-82 KAQAAADAAQ
+82 
-92 SRGDEAAAA
+92 
-101 AATAQ
+101 
-106 AEAEQAKADAAAAL
+106 
-120 AAAEQAKAD
+120 AAAEAK
-129 AIAAAAADLEAYK
+129 AAAADLEAYK
-142 AEVEG
+142 AEVTE
-147 LLANKADVSAV
+147 LLGAKADA
-158 TTLKGQLDALGSEL
+158 TALDEL
-172 EGELAELVG
+172 DSRLTQELADLAG
-181 RIEGIETGLADEI
+181 KIEGIESGLADEI

-199 VRITSNTNEIRNIKD
+199 VRITSNTNEINNIKD

-230 ATLEQYANL
+230 ATLEKYAAL

-245 QADITELN
+245 QADITE
-253 QDILAVNER
+253 VSGR
-262 IDGTVADINTLKTD
+262 IDDAVAEINTLKSKVEANTTDLNAAKADINTLKTD
-276 VATNKTDIA
+276 VAGIRSDI
-285 TAKADINT
+285 TEIN
-293 LKGDVADIRTD
+293 GDLA
-304 INRIDNNLSQLH
+304 QLH
-316 ILVTARLNSITF
+316 ILVAARLNSITF
-328 APDYIVDGVEAIVF
+328 APNAFVDGVEAIVF
-342 NSLEYGDMKNVAEDT
+342 NSLEYGDMSKFDEKYDLLDEYK
-357 DVKDAKLDI
+357 DVETITYENPDGTTTEVKVDMSGNNGMHA
-366 DFSTASLAKA
+366 DFMPAQYSTAALATA
-376 RYHFNPASFDF
+376 SYHFNPSSFNLD
-387 EKNATY
+387 NADY
-393 QYIDRQAEVITT
+393 QYIDRQVEVITT
-405 RANVAA
+405 RSNVAA
-411 TKLLEI
+411 TNLLQI

-428 TVDFSLRRLNTTEN
+428 TVDFQLRRLDTPNT
-442 SDDNGDK
+442 SDGNALDK
-449 VNLVAL
+449 VNTVAL
-455 QATLQGKAIDEGE
+455 QATLKGDAVDEGE
-468 TGAVVTSPYVR
+468 SNVVITSPYVR
-479 VYDDIVTQGDLFIS
+479 VYDDVVDQRELFIADKES
-493 DNKNKDMETRGDAA
+493 LETVGDKA
-507 HFPTTVSGAQEDAVR
+507 HFASVVTMAQAEPAR
-522 YEVIYDKE
+522 YEMVYDKE
-530 FNLKELIATCLNEKE
+530 FNLKELIATCLNKE
-545 EDATKHTAFDT
+545 DDDADLHNALDIE
-556 DAYKLS
+556 AYKLS
-562 YRFAVATTEYNIP
+562 YRFAVAETEYKV
-575 TDATITNQQTVIE
+575 TTGSTTTNQQTVVKCKDAENGIFVI
-588 CTDEEAGLYKVSDEI
+588 TDGFG
-603 KREAIGR
+603 RETIGR

-652 YDCEN
+652 YECAE

-694 YEFDHAN
+694 YEYDHVD
-701 VTKDGEPTYGMTPD
+701 VTKDGESFSGTAPQ

-730 VWNIV
+730 VWNII

-753 TLKNKLAASEFP
+753 TLKNKLDASEFP
-765 ENITLNITVNVTL
+765 AYITLNITVNVTL

-830 FDEKLPECHAE
+830 FDEKLPKCHAE
-841 YFRLV
+841 YFRLA
-846 GIYNGEKKMTTGGV
+846 GIYNGEEKMTTGGV

-899 QFESGD
+899 EFESGD

-919 VSLNMPVGKTVM
+919 VSLNMPEGKTVM

-979 TTVIPGWEETI
+979 TTVIPGWVETI
-990 KPAYWDI
+990 RPAYWDI
-997 QTEPVEILTGEK
+997 KLKEIELAPEEKAYGGSVKVTYTYVMADATGTVTWGEK
-1009 VYGGN
+1009 SVTKIYSVENIYDSQATVDQVLNSMITDGIEEN
-1014 VKVSYTWVLK
+1014 RPVSGDSRQWIFSYSTQTPVAYTE
-1024 SYIGIPL
+1024 
-1031 VKKVVV
+1031 VVV
-1037 KNYEVEGYDSEAA
+1037 TEA
-1050 VQQALNAL
+1050 
-1058 VTEGM
+1058 VTVKAIE
-1063 YSTRPD
+1063 
-1069 GDWFGIPYELAGHYC
+1069 
-1084 DAYNYTS
+1084 
-1091 EIVATTTTIQ
+1091 
-1101 TIKSIKYYPAITKSH
+1101 SIKYYPAITKSH

-1152 QVVTSY
+1152 QVVTSH

>member
-55 LQSAAQAAQTTA
+55 LQSAAQAAQT
-67 DQAVADAK
+67 
-75 TAADAAA
+75 AADNAAAEAKAAAAAADEA
-82 KAQAAADAAQ
+82 KAQAAAAQ
-92 SRGDEAAAA
+92 S
-101 AATAQ
+101 
-106 AEAEQAKADAAAAL
+106 
-120 AAAEQAKAD
+120 AAEQAKAD

-142 AEVEG
+142 AEVTE
-147 LLANKADVSAV
+147 LLGAKADA
-158 TTLKGQLDALGSEL
+158 TALDEL
-172 EGELAELVG
+172 DSRLAQELADLAG
-181 RIEGIETGLADEI
+181 QIEGIESGLADEI
-194 TSALD
+194 TNNLD
-199 VRITSNTNEIRNIKD
+199 LRITSNTNEITNIKD

-230 ATLEQYANL
+230 ATLENYAAL

-245 QADITELN
+245 QADITE
-253 QDILAVNER
+253 VSGR
-262 IDGTVADINTLKTD
+262 IDNAVAEINTLKSKVEANTTDLNAAKADINTLKTD
-276 VATNKTDIA
+276 VAGIRSDI
-285 TAKADINT
+285 TEIN
-293 LKGDVADIRTD
+293 GD
-304 INRIDNNLSQLH
+304 LSQLH
-316 ILVTARLNSITF
+316 ILVAARLNSITF
-328 APDYIVDGVEAIVF
+328 APNAFVDGVEAIVF
-342 NSLEYGDMKNVAEDT
+342 NSLEYGDMKDYKETQDLVGEAILP
-357 DVKDAKLDI
+357 ASY
-366 DFSTASLAKA
+366 STAALATA
-376 RYHFNPASFDF
+376 SYHFNPSSFNLD
-387 EKNATY
+387 NADY
-393 QYIDRQAEVITT
+393 QYIDRQVEVITT
-405 RANVAA
+405 RSNVAA
-411 TKLLEI
+411 TNLLQI

-428 TVDFSLRRLNTTEN
+428 TVDFQLRRLDTPNT
-442 SDDNGDK
+442 SDGNALDK
-449 VNLVAL
+449 VNTVAL
-455 QATLQGKAIDEGE
+455 QATLKGDAVDEGE
-468 TGAVVTSPYVR
+468 SNVVITSSYVR
-479 VYDDIVTQGDLFIS
+479 VYDDVINQTELFIS
-493 DNKNKDMETRGDAA
+493 DKESLETVGDAA
-507 HFPTTVSGAQEDAVR
+507 HFATTVTGAQQETPR
-522 YEVIYDKE
+522 YEFVYDKE
-530 FNLKELIATCLNEKE
+530 FNLKDLIATCANKE
-545 EDATKHTAFDT
+545 DDDADLHNAFDVE
-556 DAYKLS
+556 AYKLS
-562 YRFAVATTEYNIP
+562 YRFAVAETEYP
-575 TDATITNQQTVIE
+575 VTTGSTTTNQQTVVKCKDAENGIFVI
-588 CTDEEAGLYKVSDEI
+588 TDGFG
-603 KREAIGR
+603 RETIGR

-652 YDCEN
+652 YDCAE
-657 TQTTFEL
+657 TQTKFEL
-664 DEEWMRENVYRQ
+664 DEEWMRQNVYRQ

-694 YEFDHAN
+694 YEYDHVN
-701 VTKDGEPTYGMTPD
+701 VTKDGEITSSTMPE
-715 VVDGSASAGVATKKV
+715 VVDGSASAGVATKKI
-730 VWNIV
+730 VWNII
-735 HRNLGE
+735 HGNLGE

-765 ENITLNITVNVTL
+765 EYITLNITVNVTL

-785 TINKVYWNE
+785 TINEVYWNE

-817 FQTKLSDAFATVK
+817 FRTKLSDAFATVK
-830 FDEKLPECHAE
+830 FDEKLPKCHAE

-846 GIYNGEKKMTTGGV
+846 GIYNGEEKMTTGGV

-874 KKDNEAIKA
+874 DKDNEAIKS
-883 ALNSED
+883 ALNSEE

-1009 VYGGN
+1009 AYGGN
-1014 VKVSYTWVLK
+1014 VKVAYTWVLK
-1024 SYIGIPL
+1024 SYIGIIL
-1031 VKKVVV
+1031 DKKVVV

>member
-55 LQSAAQAAQTTA
+55 LQSAAQAAQT
-67 DQAVADAK
+67 
-75 TAADAAA
+75 AADNAAAEAKAAAAAADEA
-82 KAQAAADAAQ
+82 KAQAAAAQ
-92 SRGDEAAAA
+92 S
-101 AATAQ
+101 
-106 AEAEQAKADAAAAL
+106 
-120 AAAEQAKAD
+120 AAEQAKAD

-142 AEVEG
+142 AEVTE
-147 LLANKADVSAV
+147 LLGAKADA
-158 TTLKGQLDALGSEL
+158 TALDEL
-172 EGELAELVG
+172 DSRLAQELADLAG
-181 RIEGIETGLADEI
+181 KIEGIESGLADEI

-199 VRITSNTNEIRNIKD
+199 VRITSNTNEINNIKD

-230 ATLEQYANL
+230 ATLEKYAAL

-245 QADITELN
+245 QADITE
-253 QDILAVNER
+253 VSSR
-262 IDGTVADINTLKTD
+262 IDDAVTEINTLKSKVEANTTDLNAAKADINTLKTD
-276 VATNKTDIA
+276 VAGIRSDI
-285 TAKADINT
+285 TEIN
-293 LKGDVADIRTD
+293 GD
-304 INRIDNNLSQLH
+304 LSQLH
-316 ILVTARLNSITF
+316 ILVAARLNSITF
-328 APDYIVDGVEAIVF
+328 APNAFVDGVEAIVF
-342 NSLEYGDMKNVAEDT
+342 NSLEYGDMKDYKETQD
-357 DVKDAKLDI
+357 
-366 DFSTASLAKA
+366 LAKA
-376 RYHFNPASFDF
+376 ILPASYSTAALATASYHFNPSSFNLD
-387 EKNATY
+387 NADY
-393 QYIDRQAEVITT
+393 QYIDRQVEVITT
-405 RANVAA
+405 RSNVAA
-411 TKLLEI
+411 TNLLQI

-428 TVDFSLRRLNTTEN
+428 TVDFQLRRLDTPNT
-442 SDDNGDK
+442 SDGNALDK
-449 VNLVAL
+449 VNTVAL
-455 QATLQGKAIDEGE
+455 QATLKGDAVDEGE
-468 TGAVVTSPYVR
+468 SNVVITSPYVR
-479 VYDDIVTQGDLFIS
+479 VYDDVINQTELFIS
-493 DNKNKDMETRGDAA
+493 DKESLETVGDAA
-507 HFPTTVSGAQEDAVR
+507 HFATTVTGAQEETPR
-522 YEVIYDKE
+522 YEFVYDKE
-530 FNLKELIATCLNEKE
+530 FNLKDLIATCANKE
-545 EDATKHTAFDT
+545 DDDADLHNAFDVE
-556 DAYKLS
+556 AYKLS
-562 YRFAVATTEYNIP
+562 YRFAVAETEYKV
-575 TDATITNQQTVIE
+575 TTGSTTTNQQTVVQCKDAENGIFVI
-588 CTDEEAGLYKVSDEI
+588 TDGFG
-603 KREAIGR
+603 RETIGR

-657 TQTTFEL
+657 TQTKFEL
-664 DEEWMRENVYRQ
+664 DEEWMRQNVYRQ

-694 YEFDHAN
+694 YEYDHVD
-701 VTKDGEPTYGMTPD
+701 VTKDGEPFSGTAPE

-730 VWNIV
+730 VWNII

-753 TLKNKLAASEFP
+753 TLKNKLDASEFP
-765 ENITLNITVNVTL
+765 AYITLNITVNVTL

-830 FDEKLPECHAE
+830 FDEKLPKCHAE
-841 YFRLV
+841 YFRLA
-846 GIYNGEKKMTTGGV
+846 GIYNGEEKMTTGGV

-874 KKDNEAIKA
+874 DKDNEAIKA

-899 QFESGD
+899 EFESGD

-919 VSLNMPVGKTVM
+919 VSLNMPEGKTVM

-979 TTVIPGWEETI
+979 TTVIPGWEEII

-997 QTEPVEILTGEK
+997 KLKDVEILSGEK
-1009 VYGGN
+1009 VYGGS
-1014 VKVSYTWVLK
+1014 VKVTYKWILTNGVI
-1024 SYIGIPL
+1024 YRD
-1031 VKKVVV
+1031 VKYVE
-1037 KNYEVEGYDSEAA
+1037 KNYEVSGYDSEAA

-1063 YSTRPD
+1063 YSTRPK
-1069 GDWFGIPYELAGHYC
+1069 GEYGLEYQFAGHVA
-1084 DAYNYTS
+1084 DAYNYTD
-1091 EIVATTTTIQ
+1091 EIVATITTVKAIE
-1101 TIKSIKYYPAITKSH
+1101 SIKYYPAITKSH

>member
-55 LQSAAQAAQTTA
+55 LQSAAQAAQT
-67 DQAVADAK
+67 
-75 TAADAAA
+75 AADNAAAEAKAAAAAADEA
-82 KAQAAADAAQ
+82 KAQAAAAQ
-92 SRGDEAAAA
+92 S
-101 AATAQ
+101 
-106 AEAEQAKADAAAAL
+106 
-120 AAAEQAKAD
+120 AAEQAKAD

-142 AEVEG
+142 AEVTE
-147 LLANKADVSAV
+147 LLGAKADA
-158 TTLKGQLDALGSEL
+158 TALDEL
-172 EGELAELVG
+172 DSRLAQELADLAG
-181 RIEGIETGLADEI
+181 KIEGIESGLADEI

-199 VRITSNTNEIRNIKD
+199 VRITSNTNEITNIKD

-230 ATLEQYANL
+230 ATLEKYAAL

-245 QADITELN
+245 QADITE
-253 QDILAVNER
+253 VSGR
-262 IDGTVADINTLKTD
+262 IDNAVTEINTLKSKVEANTTDLNAAKADINTLKTD
-276 VATNKTDIA
+276 VAGIRSDI
-285 TAKADINT
+285 TEIN
-293 LKGDVADIRTD
+293 GDLA
-304 INRIDNNLSQLH
+304 QLH
-316 ILVTARLNSITF
+316 ILVAARLNSITF
-328 APDYIVDGVEAIVF
+328 APNAFVDGVEAIVF
-342 NSLEYGDMKNVAEDT
+342 NSLEYGDMKDYKETQDLAE
-357 DVKDAKLDI
+357 AILPASY
-366 DFSTASLAKA
+366 STAALATA
-376 RYHFNPASFDF
+376 SYHFNPSSFNLD
-387 EKNATY
+387 NADY
-393 QYIDRQAEVITT
+393 QYIDRQVEVITT
-405 RANVAA
+405 RSNVAA
-411 TKLLEI
+411 TNLLQI

-428 TVDFSLRRLNTTEN
+428 TVDFQLRRLDTPNT
-442 SDDNGDK
+442 SDGNALDK
-449 VNLVAL
+449 VNTVAL
-455 QATLQGKAIDEGE
+455 QATLKGDAVDEGE
-468 TGAVVTSPYVR
+468 SNVVITSPYVR
-479 VYDDIVTQGDLFIS
+479 VYDDVINQTELFIS
-493 DNKNKDMETRGDAA
+493 DKESLETVGDAA
-507 HFPTTVSGAQEDAVR
+507 HFATTVTGAQEETPR
-522 YEVIYDKE
+522 YEFVYDKE
-530 FNLKELIATCLNEKE
+530 FNLKDLIATCANKE
-545 EDATKHTAFDT
+545 DDDADLHNAFDVE
-556 DAYKLS
+556 AYKLS
-562 YRFAVATTEYNIP
+562 YRFAVAETEYKV
-575 TDATITNQQTVIE
+575 TTGSTTTNQQTVVKCKDAENGIFVI
-588 CTDEEAGLYKVSDEI
+588 TDGFG
-603 KREAIGR
+603 RETIGR

-652 YDCEN
+652 YDCAD
-657 TQTTFEL
+657 TQTNFEL

-701 VTKDGEPTYGMTPD
+701 VTKDGEPIYGMDPD

-730 VWNIV
+730 VWNII
-735 HRNLGE
+735 HGKLGE

-765 ENITLNITVNVTL
+765 ANITLNITVNVTL

-841 YFRLV
+841 YFRLA

-883 ALNSED
+883 ALNSEE

-1024 SYIGIPL
+1024 SYIGLPL
-1031 VKKVVV
+1031 DKKVVV

-1226 WGVAETTLTITVN
+1226 WGVAKTTLTITVN

>member
-55 LQSAAQAAQTTA
+55 LQSAAQAAQT
-67 DQAVADAK
+67 
-75 TAADAAA
+75 AADNAAAEAKAAAAAADEA
-82 KAQAAADAAQ
+82 KAQAAAAQ
-92 SRGDEAAAA
+92 S
-101 AATAQ
+101 
-106 AEAEQAKADAAAAL
+106 
-120 AAAEQAKAD
+120 AAEQAKAD

-142 AEVEG
+142 AEVTE
-147 LLANKADVSAV
+147 LLGAKADA
-158 TTLKGQLDALGSEL
+158 TALDEL
-172 EGELAELVG
+172 DSRLAQELADLAG
-181 RIEGIETGLADEI
+181 KIEGIESGLADEI
-194 TSALD
+194 TNNLD
-199 VRITSNTNEIRNIKD
+199 LRITSNTNEINNIKD

-230 ATLEQYANL
+230 ATLENYAAL

-245 QADITELN
+245 QADITEVS
-253 QDILAVNER
+253 DR
-262 IDGTVADINTLKTD
+262 IDDAVAEINTLKSKVEANTTDLNAAKADINTLKTD
-276 VATNKTDIA
+276 VAGIRSDI
-285 TAKADINT
+285 TEIN
-293 LKGDVADIRTD
+293 GDLA
-304 INRIDNNLSQLH
+304 QLH
-316 ILVTARLNSITF
+316 ILVAARLNSITF
-328 APDYIVDGVEAIVF
+328 APNAFVDGVEAIVF
-342 NSLEYGDMKNVAEDT
+342 NSLEYVDMKDYKETQDLAE
-357 DVKDAKLDI
+357 AILPASY
-366 DFSTASLAKA
+366 STAALATA
-376 RYHFNPASFDF
+376 SYHFNPSSFNLD
-387 EKNATY
+387 NADY
-393 QYIDRQAEVITT
+393 QYIDRQVEVITT
-405 RANVAA
+405 RSNVAA
-411 TKLLEI
+411 TNLLQI

-428 TVDFSLRRLNTTEN
+428 TVDFQLRRLDTPNT
-442 SDDNGDK
+442 SDGNALDK
-449 VNLVAL
+449 VNTVAL
-455 QATLQGKAIDEGE
+455 QATLKGDAVDEGE
-468 TGAVVTSPYVR
+468 SNVVITSPYVR
-479 VYDDIVTQGDLFIS
+479 VYDDVINQTELFIS
-493 DNKNKDMETRGDAA
+493 DKESLETVGDAA
-507 HFPTTVSGAQEDAVR
+507 HFATTVTGAQQETPR
-522 YEVIYDKE
+522 YEFIYDKE
-530 FNLKELIATCLNEKE
+530 FNLKDLIATCANKE
-545 EDATKHTAFDT
+545 DDDADLHNAFDVE
-556 DAYKLS
+556 AYKLS
-562 YRFAVATTEYNIP
+562 YRFAVAETEYP
-575 TDATITNQQTVIE
+575 VTTGSTTTNQQTVVKCKDAENGIFVI
-588 CTDEEAGLYKVSDEI
+588 TDGFG
-603 KREAIGR
+603 RETIGR

-652 YDCEN
+652 YECAE

-701 VTKDGEPTYGMTPD
+701 VTKDGEPTSGMTPD
-715 VVDGSASAGVATKKV
+715 VVDGSASAGVATKKI
-730 VWNIV
+730 VWNIK
-735 HRNLGE
+735 HLNLGE

-765 ENITLNITVNVTL
+765 EYITLNITVNVTL

-841 YFRLV
+841 YFRLA
-846 GIYNGEKKMTTGGV
+846 GIYNGEEKMTTGGV

-874 KKDNEAIKA
+874 DKDNEAIKA
-883 ALNSED
+883 ALNSEE

-990 KPAYWDI
+990 RPAYWDI

-1024 SYIGIPL
+1024 SYIGIIL
-1031 VKKVVV
+1031 DKKVVV

>member
-1 MNKKFMNA
+1 MNA

-55 LQSAAQAAQTTA
+55 LQSAAQAAQT
-67 DQAVADAK
+67 
-75 TAADAAA
+75 AADNAAAEAKAAAAAADEA
-82 KAQAAADAAQ
+82 KAQAAAAQ
-92 SRGDEAAAA
+92 S
-101 AATAQ
+101 
-106 AEAEQAKADAAAAL
+106 
-120 AAAEQAKAD
+120 AAEQAKAD

-142 AEVEG
+142 AEVTE
-147 LLANKADVSAV
+147 LLGAKADA
-158 TTLKGQLDALGSEL
+158 TALDEL
-172 EGELAELVG
+172 DSRLAQELADLAG
-181 RIEGIETGLADEI
+181 KIEGIESGLADEI
-194 TSALD
+194 TNNLD
-199 VRITSNTNEIRNIKD
+199 LRITSNTNEINNIKD

-230 ATLEQYANL
+230 ATLENYAAL

-245 QADITELN
+245 QADITEVS
-253 QDILAVNER
+253 DR
-262 IDGTVADINTLKTD
+262 IDDAVAEINTLKSKVEANTTDLNAAKADINTLKTD
-276 VATNKTDIA
+276 VAGIRSDI
-285 TAKADINT
+285 TEIN
-293 LKGDVADIRTD
+293 GD
-304 INRIDNNLSQLH
+304 LSQLH
-316 ILVTARLNSITF
+316 ILVAARLNSITF
-328 APDYIVDGVEAIVF
+328 APNAFVDGVEAIVF
-342 NSLEYGDMKNVAEDT
+342 NSLEYGDMKDYKETQDLAE
-357 DVKDAKLDI
+357 AILPASY
-366 DFSTASLAKA
+366 STAALATA
-376 RYHFNPASFDF
+376 SYHFNPSSFNLD
-387 EKNATY
+387 NADY
-393 QYIDRQAEVITT
+393 QYIDRQVEVITT
-405 RANVAA
+405 RSNVAA
-411 TKLLEI
+411 TNLLQI

-428 TVDFSLRRLNTTEN
+428 TVDFQLRRLDTPNT
-442 SDDNGDK
+442 SDGNALDK
-449 VNLVAL
+449 VNTVAL
-455 QATLQGKAIDEGE
+455 QATLKGDAVDEGE
-468 TGAVVTSPYVR
+468 SNVVITSPYVR
-479 VYDDIVTQGDLFIS
+479 VYDDVINQTELFIS
-493 DNKNKDMETRGDAA
+493 DKESLETVGDAA
-507 HFPTTVSGAQEDAVR
+507 HFATTVTGAQQETPR
-522 YEVIYDKE
+522 YEFVYDKE
-530 FNLKELIATCLNEKE
+530 FNLKDLIATCANKE
-545 EDATKHTAFDT
+545 DDDADLHNAFDVE
-556 DAYKLS
+556 AYKLS
-562 YRFAVATTEYNIP
+562 YRFAVAETEYKV
-575 TDATITNQQTVIE
+575 TTGSTTTNQQTVVQCKDAENGIFVI
-588 CTDEEAGLYKVSDEI
+588 TDGFG
-603 KREAIGR
+603 RETIGR

-652 YDCEN
+652 YDCAE
-657 TQTTFEL
+657 TQTKFEL
-664 DEEWMRENVYRQ
+664 DEEWMRQNVYRQ

-694 YEFDHAN
+694 YEYDHVN
-701 VTKDGEPTYGMTPD
+701 VTKDGEITSSTMPE
-715 VVDGSASAGVATKKV
+715 VVDGSASAGVATKKI
-730 VWNIV
+730 VWNII

-765 ENITLNITVNVTL
+765 EYITLNITVNVTL

-841 YFRLV
+841 YFRLA
-846 GIYNGEKKMTTGGV
+846 GIYNGEEKMTTGGV

-874 KKDNEAIKA
+874 DKDNEAIKA

-889 GLSAV
+889 GLNAV

-899 QFESGD
+899 EFESGD
-905 VVVANTFNVEFVTP
+905 VVVASTFNVEFVTP
-919 VSLNMPVGKTVM
+919 VSLNMPEGKTVM

-979 TTVIPGWEETI
+979 TIVIPGWEEII

-997 QTEPVEILTGEK
+997 KLKDVEILSGEK
-1009 VYGGN
+1009 VYGGS
-1014 VKVSYTWVLK
+1014 VKVTYKWILTNGLIYRGEKTVEK
-1024 SYIGIPL
+1024 T
-1031 VKKVVV
+1031 
-1037 KNYEVEGYDSEAA
+1037 YEVSGYDSEAA

-1063 YSTRPD
+1063 YSTRPE
-1069 GDWFGIPYELAGHYC
+1069 GEYGLEYQFAGHVA
-1084 DAYNYTS
+1084 DAYNYTD
-1091 EIVATTTTIQ
+1091 EIVATITTVKAIE
-1101 TIKSIKYYPAITKSH
+1101 SIKYYPAITKSH

>member
-55 LQSAAQAAQTTA
+55 LQSAAQAAQT
-67 DQAVADAK
+67 
-75 TAADAAA
+75 AADNAAAEAKAAAAAADEA
-82 KAQAAADAAQ
+82 KAQAAAAQ
-92 SRGDEAAAA
+92 S
-101 AATAQ
+101 
-106 AEAEQAKADAAAAL
+106 
-120 AAAEQAKAD
+120 AAEQAKAD

-142 AEVEG
+142 AEVTE
-147 LLANKADVSAV
+147 LLGAKADA
-158 TTLKGQLDALGSEL
+158 TALDEL
-172 EGELAELVG
+172 DSRLAQELADLAG
-181 RIEGIETGLADEI
+181 KIEGIESGLADEI
-194 TSALD
+194 TNNLD
-199 VRITSNTNEIRNIKD
+199 LRITSNTNEINNIKD

-230 ATLEQYANL
+230 ATLENYAAL

-245 QADITELN
+245 QADITE
-253 QDILAVNER
+253 VSGR
-262 IDGTVADINTLKTD
+262 IDDAVTDINTLKSKVEANTTDLNAAKADINTLKTD
-276 VATNKTDIA
+276 VAGIRSDI
-285 TAKADINT
+285 TEIN
-293 LKGDVADIRTD
+293 GD
-304 INRIDNNLSQLH
+304 LSQLH
-316 ILVTARLNSITF
+316 ILVAARLNSITF
-328 APDYIVDGVEAIVF
+328 APNAFVDGVEAIVF
-342 NSLEYGDMKNVAEDT
+342 NSLEYGDMKDYKETQDLAE
-357 DVKDAKLDI
+357 AILPASY
-366 DFSTASLAKA
+366 STAALATA
-376 RYHFNPASFDF
+376 SYHFNPSSFNLD
-387 EKNATY
+387 NADY
-393 QYIDRQAEVITT
+393 QYIDRQVEVITT
-405 RANVAA
+405 RSNVAA
-411 TKLLEI
+411 TNLLQI

-428 TVDFSLRRLNTTEN
+428 TVDFQLRRLDTPNT
-442 SDDNGDK
+442 SDGNALDK
-449 VNLVAL
+449 VNTVAL
-455 QATLQGKAIDEGE
+455 QATLKGDAVDEGE
-468 TGAVVTSPYVR
+468 SNVVITSPYVR
-479 VYDDIVTQGDLFIS
+479 VYDDVINQTELFIS
-493 DNKNKDMETRGDAA
+493 DKESLETVGDAA
-507 HFPTTVSGAQEDAVR
+507 HFATTVTGAQQETPR
-522 YEVIYDKE
+522 YEFVYDKE
-530 FNLKELIATCLNEKE
+530 FNLKDLIATCANKE
-545 EDATKHTAFDT
+545 DDDADLHNAFDVE
-556 DAYKLS
+556 AYKLS
-562 YRFAVATTEYNIP
+562 YRFAVAETEYKV
-575 TDATITNQQTVIE
+575 TTGSTTTNQQTVVKCKDAENGIFVI
-588 CTDEEAGLYKVSDEI
+588 TDGFG
-603 KREAIGR
+603 RETIGR

-652 YDCEN
+652 YDCAD
-657 TQTTFEL
+657 TQTKFEL
-664 DEEWMRENVYRQ
+664 DEEWMRQNVYRQ

-694 YEFDHAN
+694 YEYDHVD
-701 VTKDGEPTYGMTPD
+701 VTKDGEPFWGTVPQ

-730 VWNIV
+730 VWNII
-735 HRNLGE
+735 HDNLGE

-753 TLKNKLAASEFP
+753 TLKNKLDASEFP
-765 ENITLNITVNVTL
+765 AYITLNITVNVTL

-841 YFRLV
+841 YFRLA
-846 GIYNGEKKMTTGGV
+846 GIYNGEEKMTTGGV

-889 GLSAV
+889 GLSAI

-899 QFESGD
+899 EFESGD

-919 VSLNMPVGKTVM
+919 VSLNMPEGKTVM

-979 TTVIPGWEETI
+979 TIVIPGWEEII

-997 QTEPVEILTGEK
+997 KLKDVEILSGEK
-1009 VYGGN
+1009 VYGGS
-1014 VKVSYTWVLK
+1014 VKVTYKWILTNGLI
-1024 SYIGIPL
+1024 YRG
-1031 VKKVVV
+1031 VKYVEKT
-1037 KNYEVEGYDSEAA
+1037 YEVSGYDSEAA

-1058 VTEGM
+1058 VTEGKS
-1063 YSTRPD
+1063 STRPE
-1069 GDWFGIPYELAGHYC
+1069 GEYGLEYQFAGHFA
-1084 DAYNYTS
+1084 DAYNYTD
-1091 EIVATTTTIQ
+1091 EIVATITTVKAIE
-1101 TIKSIKYYPAITKSH
+1101 SIKYYPAITKSH

>member
-55 LQSAAQAAQTTA
+55 LQSAAQAAQT
-67 DQAVADAK
+67 
-75 TAADAAA
+75 AADNAAAEAKAAAAAADEA
-82 KAQAAADAAQ
+82 KAQAAAAQ
-92 SRGDEAAAA
+92 S
-101 AATAQ
+101 
-106 AEAEQAKADAAAAL
+106 
-120 AAAEQAKAD
+120 AAEQAKAD

-142 AEVEG
+142 AEVTE
-147 LLANKADVSAV
+147 LLGAKADA
-158 TTLKGQLDALGSEL
+158 TALDEL
-172 EGELAELVG
+172 DSRLAQELADLAG
-181 RIEGIETGLADEI
+181 KIEGIESGLADEI
-194 TSALD
+194 TNNLD
-199 VRITSNTNEIRNIKD
+199 LRITSNTNEINNIKD

-230 ATLEQYANL
+230 ATLENYAAL

-245 QADITELN
+245 QADITE
-253 QDILAVNER
+253 VSGR
-262 IDGTVADINTLKTD
+262 IDDAVAEINTLKSKVEANTTDLNAAKADINTLKTD
-276 VATNKTDIA
+276 VAGIRSDI
-285 TAKADINT
+285 TEIN
-293 LKGDVADIRTD
+293 GDLA
-304 INRIDNNLSQLH
+304 QLH
-316 ILVTARLNSITF
+316 ILVAARLNSITF
-328 APDYIVDGVEAIVF
+328 APNAFVDGVEAIVF
-342 NSLEYGDMKNVAEDT
+342 NSLEYGDMKDYKETQDLAE
-357 DVKDAKLDI
+357 AILPASY
-366 DFSTASLAKA
+366 STAALATA
-376 RYHFNPASFDF
+376 SYHFNPSSFNLD
-387 EKNATY
+387 NADY
-393 QYIDRQAEVITT
+393 QYIDRQVEVITT
-405 RANVAA
+405 RSNVAA
-411 TKLLEI
+411 TNLLQI

-428 TVDFSLRRLNTTEN
+428 TVDFQLRRLDTPNT
-442 SDDNGDK
+442 SDGNALDK
-449 VNLVAL
+449 VNTVAL
-455 QATLQGKAIDEGE
+455 QATLKGDAVDEGE
-468 TGAVVTSPYVR
+468 SNVVITSPYVR
-479 VYDDIVTQGDLFIS
+479 VYDDVINQTELFIS
-493 DNKNKDMETRGDAA
+493 DKESLETVGDAA
-507 HFPTTVSGAQEDAVR
+507 HFATTVTGAQKETPR
-522 YEVIYDKE
+522 YEFVYDKE
-530 FNLKELIATCLNEKE
+530 FNLKDLIATCANKE
-545 EDATKHTAFDT
+545 DDDADLHNAFDVE
-556 DAYKLS
+556 AYKLS
-562 YRFAVATTEYNIP
+562 YRFAVAETEYKV
-575 TDATITNQQTVIE
+575 TTGSTTTNQQTVVQCKDAENGIFVI
-588 CTDEEAGLYKVSDEI
+588 TDGFG
-603 KREAIGR
+603 RETIGR

-652 YDCEN
+652 YDCAD
-657 TQTTFEL
+657 TQTKFEL
-664 DEEWMRENVYRQ
+664 DEEWMRQNVYRQ

-694 YEFDHAN
+694 YEYDHVD
-701 VTKDGEPTYGMTPD
+701 VTKDGEPFWGTVPQ

-730 VWNIV
+730 VWNII
-735 HRNLGE
+735 HGNLGE

-753 TLKNKLAASEFP
+753 TLKNKLDASEFP
-765 ENITLNITVNVTL
+765 AYITLNITVNVTL

-830 FDEKLPECHAE
+830 FNEKLPECHAE
-841 YFRLV
+841 YFRLA
-846 GIYNGEKKMTTGGV
+846 GIYNGEEKMTTGGV

-899 QFESGD
+899 EFESGD

-919 VSLNMPVGKTVM
+919 VSLNMPEGKTVM

-979 TTVIPGWEETI
+979 TIVIPGWEEII

-997 QTEPVEILTGEK
+997 KLKEIELAPEEKAYGGSVEVTYTYIMADATGTVTWGEK
-1009 VYGGN
+1009 SVTKTYSVENIYDSQATVDQVLNSMITDGIEEN
-1014 VKVSYTWVLK
+1014 RPVSGDSRQWIFSYSVSTPVAYTE
-1024 SYIGIPL
+1024 
-1031 VKKVVV
+1031 VVV
-1037 KNYEVEGYDSEAA
+1037 TEA
-1050 VQQALNAL
+1050 
-1058 VTEGM
+1058 VTVKAIE
-1063 YSTRPD
+1063 
-1069 GDWFGIPYELAGHYC
+1069 
-1084 DAYNYTS
+1084 
-1091 EIVATTTTIQ
+1091 
-1101 TIKSIKYYPAITKSH
+1101 SIKYYPAITKSH

>member
-55 LQSAAQAAQTTA
+55 LQSAAQAAQT
-67 DQAVADAK
+67 
-75 TAADAAA
+75 AADNAAAEAKAAAAAADEA
-82 KAQAAADAAQ
+82 KAQAAAAQ
-92 SRGDEAAAA
+92 S
-101 AATAQ
+101 
-106 AEAEQAKADAAAAL
+106 
-120 AAAEQAKAD
+120 AAEQAKAD
-129 AIAAAAADLEAYK
+129 AIAAAAADLAAYK
-142 AEVEG
+142 AEVTE
-147 LLANKADVSAV
+147 LLGAKADA
-158 TTLKGQLDALGSEL
+158 TALDEL
-172 EGELAELVG
+172 DSRLAQELADLAG
-181 RIEGIETGLADEI
+181 KIEGIESGLADEI
-194 TSALD
+194 TNNLD
-199 VRITSNTNEIRNIKD
+199 LRITSNTNEINNIKD

-230 ATLEQYANL
+230 ATLENYAAL

-245 QADITELN
+245 QADITE
-253 QDILAVNER
+253 VSGR
-262 IDGTVADINTLKTD
+262 IDNAVAEINTLKSKVEANTTDLNAAKADINTLKTD
-276 VATNKTDIA
+276 VAGIRSDI
-285 TAKADINT
+285 TEIN
-293 LKGDVADIRTD
+293 GDLA
-304 INRIDNNLSQLH
+304 QLH
-316 ILVTARLNSITF
+316 VLVAARLNSITF
-328 APDYIVDGVEAIVF
+328 APNAFVDGVEAIVF
-342 NSLEYGDMKNVAEDT
+342 NSLEYGDMKDYKETQDLAE
-357 DVKDAKLDI
+357 AILPASY
-366 DFSTASLAKA
+366 STAALATA
-376 RYHFNPASFDF
+376 SYHFNPSSFNLD
-387 EKNATY
+387 NADY
-393 QYIDRQAEVITT
+393 QYIDRQVEVITT
-405 RANVAA
+405 RSNVAA
-411 TKLLEI
+411 TNLLQI

-428 TVDFSLRRLNTTEN
+428 TVDFQLRRLDTPNT
-442 SDDNGDK
+442 SDGNALDK
-449 VNLVAL
+449 VNTVAL
-455 QATLQGKAIDEGE
+455 QATLKGDAVDEGE
-468 TGAVVTSPYVR
+468 SNVVITSPYVR
-479 VYDDIVTQGDLFIS
+479 VYDDVINQTELFIS
-493 DNKNKDMETRGDAA
+493 DKESLETVGDAA
-507 HFPTTVSGAQEDAVR
+507 HFATTVTGAQQETPR
-522 YEVIYDKE
+522 YEFVYDKE
-530 FNLKELIATCLNEKE
+530 FNLKDLIATCANKE
-545 EDATKHTAFDT
+545 DDDADLHNAFDVE
-556 DAYKLS
+556 AYKLS
-562 YRFAVATTEYNIP
+562 YRFAVAETEYKVT
-575 TDATITNQQTVIE
+575 TDATVTNQQTVVQCKDAENGIFVI
-588 CTDEEAGLYKVSDEI
+588 TDGFG
-603 KREAIGR
+603 RETIGR

-652 YDCEN
+652 YDCAD
-657 TQTTFEL
+657 TQTKFEL
-664 DEEWMRENVYRQ
+664 DEEWMRQNVYRQ

-694 YEFDHAN
+694 YEYDHVD
-701 VTKDGEPTYGMTPD
+701 VTKDGEPFSGTVPQ

-730 VWNIV
+730 VWNII

-753 TLKNKLAASEFP
+753 TLKNKLDASEFP
-765 ENITLNITVNVTL
+765 AYITLNITVNVTL

-830 FDEKLPECHAE
+830 FDEKLPKCHAE
-841 YFRLV
+841 YFRLA
-846 GIYNGEKKMTTGGV
+846 GIYNGEEKMTTGGV

-874 KKDNEAIKA
+874 DKDNEAIKA

-889 GLSAV
+889 GLNAI

-899 QFESGD
+899 EFESGD
-905 VVVANTFNVEFVTP
+905 VVVASTFNVEFVTP
-919 VSLNMPVGKTVM
+919 VSLNMPEGKTVM

-979 TTVIPGWEETI
+979 TTVIPAWEEII

-997 QTEPVEILTGEK
+997 KLKDVEILSGEK
-1009 VYGGN
+1009 VYGGS
-1014 VKVSYTWVLK
+1014 VKVTYNWILTNGVIYRGEK
-1024 SYIGIPL
+1024 T
-1031 VKKVVV
+1031 VEKT
-1037 KNYEVEGYDSEAA
+1037 YEVSGYDSEAA

-1063 YSTRPD
+1063 YSTRPE
-1069 GDWFGIPYELAGHYC
+1069 GEFGLEYQFAGHVA
-1084 DAYNYTS
+1084 DAYNYTD
-1091 EIVATTTTIQ
+1091 EIVATTTTVKAIE
-1101 TIKSIKYYPAITKSH
+1101 SIKYYPAITKSH

>member
-55 LQSAAQAAQTTA
+55 LQSAAQAAQT
-67 DQAVADAK
+67 
-75 TAADAAA
+75 AADNAAAEAKAAAAAADEA
-82 KAQAAADAAQ
+82 KAQAAAAQ
-92 SRGDEAAAA
+92 S
-101 AATAQ
+101 
-106 AEAEQAKADAAAAL
+106 
-120 AAAEQAKAD
+120 AAEQAKAD

-142 AEVEG
+142 AEVTE
-147 LLANKADVSAV
+147 LLGAKADA
-158 TTLKGQLDALGSEL
+158 TALDEL
-172 EGELAELVG
+172 DSRLAQELADLAG
-181 RIEGIETGLADEI
+181 KIEGIESGLADEI
-194 TSALD
+194 TNNLD
-199 VRITSNTNEIRNIKD
+199 LRITSNTNEINNIKD

-230 ATLEQYANL
+230 ATLENYAAL

-245 QADITELN
+245 QADITE
-253 QDILAVNER
+253 VSGR
-262 IDGTVADINTLKTD
+262 IDDAVTDINTLKSKVEANTTDLNAAKADINTLKTD
-276 VATNKTDIA
+276 VAGIRSDI
-285 TAKADINT
+285 TEIN
-293 LKGDVADIRTD
+293 GDLA
-304 INRIDNNLSQLH
+304 QLH
-316 ILVTARLNSITF
+316 ILVAARLNSITF
-328 APDYIVDGVEAIVF
+328 APNAFVDGVEAIVF
-342 NSLEYGDMKNVAEDT
+342 NSLEYVDMKDYKETQDLAE
-357 DVKDAKLDI
+357 AILPASY
-366 DFSTASLAKA
+366 STAALATA
-376 RYHFNPASFDF
+376 SYHFNPSSFNLD
-387 EKNATY
+387 NADY
-393 QYIDRQAEVITT
+393 QYIDRQVEVITT
-405 RANVAA
+405 RSNVAA
-411 TKLLEI
+411 TNLLQI

-428 TVDFSLRRLNTTEN
+428 TVDFQLRRLDTPNT
-442 SDDNGDK
+442 SDNNALDK
-449 VNLVAL
+449 VNTVAL
-455 QATLQGKAIDEGE
+455 QATLKGDAVDEGE
-468 TGAVVTSPYVR
+468 SNVVITSSYVR
-479 VYDDIVTQGDLFIS
+479 VYDDVINQTELFIS
-493 DNKNKDMETRGDAA
+493 DKESLETVGDAA
-507 HFPTTVSGAQEDAVR
+507 HFATTVTGAQQETPR
-522 YEVIYDKE
+522 YEFVYDKE
-530 FNLKELIATCLNEKE
+530 FNLKDLIATCANKE
-545 EDATKHTAFDT
+545 DDDADLHNAFDVE
-556 DAYKLS
+556 AYKLS
-562 YRFAVATTEYNIP
+562 YRFAVAETEYP
-575 TDATITNQQTVIE
+575 VTTGSTTTNQQTVVKCKDAENGIFVI
-588 CTDEEAGLYKVSDEI
+588 TDGFG
-603 KREAIGR
+603 RETIGR

-652 YDCEN
+652 YDCAE
-657 TQTTFEL
+657 TQTKFEL
-664 DEEWMRENVYRQ
+664 DEEWMRQNVYRQ

-694 YEFDHAN
+694 YEYDHVN
-701 VTKDGEPTYGMTPD
+701 VTKDGEITSSTMPE
-715 VVDGSASAGVATKKV
+715 VVDGSASAGVATKKI
-730 VWNIV
+730 VWNII
-735 HRNLGE
+735 HGNLGE

-765 ENITLNITVNVTL
+765 EYITLNITVNVTL

-785 TINKVYWNE
+785 TINEVYWNE

-817 FQTKLSDAFATVK
+817 FRTKLSDAFATVK
-830 FDEKLPECHAE
+830 FDEKLPKCHAE

-846 GIYNGEKKMTTGGV
+846 GIYNGEEKMTTGGV

-874 KKDNEAIKA
+874 DKDNEAIKS
-883 ALNSED
+883 ALNSEE

-1009 VYGGN
+1009 AYGGN
-1014 VKVSYTWVLK
+1014 VKVAYTWVLK
-1024 SYIGIPL
+1024 SYIGIIL
-1031 VKKVVV
+1031 DKKVVV

>member
-55 LQSAAQAAQTTA
+55 LQSAAQAAQT
-67 DQAVADAK
+67 
-75 TAADAAA
+75 AADNAAAEAKAAAAAADEA
-82 KAQAAADAAQ
+82 KAQAAAAQ
-92 SRGDEAAAA
+92 S
-101 AATAQ
+101 
-106 AEAEQAKADAAAAL
+106 
-120 AAAEQAKAD
+120 AAEQAKAD

-142 AEVEG
+142 AEVTE
-147 LLANKADVSAV
+147 LLGAKADA
-158 TTLKGQLDALGSEL
+158 TALDEL
-172 EGELAELVG
+172 DSRLAQELADLAG
-181 RIEGIETGLADEI
+181 KIEGIESGLADEI

-199 VRITSNTNEIRNIKD
+199 VRITSNTNEINNIKD

-230 ATLEQYANL
+230 ATLENYAAL

-245 QADITELN
+245 QADITE
-253 QDILAVNER
+253 VSGR
-262 IDGTVADINTLKTD
+262 IDNAVAEINTLKSKVEANTTDLNAAKADINTLKTD
-276 VATNKTDIA
+276 VAGIRSDI
-285 TAKADINT
+285 TEIN
-293 LKGDVADIRTD
+293 GD
-304 INRIDNNLSQLH
+304 LSQLH
-316 ILVTARLNSITF
+316 ILVAARLNSITF
-328 APDYIVDGVEAIVF
+328 APNAFVDGVEAIVF
-342 NSLEYGDMKNVAEDT
+342 NSLEYGDMKDYKETQDLVGEAILP
-357 DVKDAKLDI
+357 ASY
-366 DFSTASLAKA
+366 STAALATA
-376 RYHFNPASFDF
+376 SYHFNPSSFNLD
-387 EKNATY
+387 NADY
-393 QYIDRQAEVITT
+393 QYIDRQVEVITT
-405 RANVAA
+405 RSNVAA
-411 TKLLEI
+411 TNLLQI

-428 TVDFSLRRLNTTEN
+428 TVDFQLRRLDTPNT
-442 SDDNGDK
+442 SDGNALDK
-449 VNLVAL
+449 VNTVAL
-455 QATLQGKAIDEGE
+455 QATLKGDAVDEGE
-468 TGAVVTSPYVR
+468 SNVVITSSYVR
-479 VYDDIVTQGDLFIS
+479 VYDDVINQTELFIS
-493 DNKNKDMETRGDAA
+493 DKESLETVGDAA
-507 HFPTTVSGAQEDAVR
+507 HFATTVTGAQQETPR
-522 YEVIYDKE
+522 YEFVYDKE
-530 FNLKELIATCLNEKE
+530 FNLKDLIATCANKE
-545 EDATKHTAFDT
+545 DDDADLHNAFDVE
-556 DAYKLS
+556 AYKLS
-562 YRFAVATTEYNIP
+562 YRFAVAETEYP
-575 TDATITNQQTVIE
+575 VTTGSTTTNQQTVVKCKDAENGIFVI
-588 CTDEEAGLYKVSDEI
+588 TDGFG
-603 KREAIGR
+603 RETIGR

-652 YDCEN
+652 YDCAE
-657 TQTTFEL
+657 TQTKFEL
-664 DEEWMRENVYRQ
+664 DEEWMRQNVYRQ

-694 YEFDHAN
+694 YEYDHVN
-701 VTKDGEPTYGMTPD
+701 VTKDGEITSSTMPE
-715 VVDGSASAGVATKKV
+715 VVDGSASAGVATKKI
-730 VWNIV
+730 VWNII
-735 HRNLGE
+735 HGNLGE

-765 ENITLNITVNVTL
+765 EYITLNITVNVTL

-785 TINKVYWNE
+785 TINEVYWNE

-817 FQTKLSDAFATVK
+817 FRTKLSDAFATVK
-830 FDEKLPECHAE
+830 FDEKLPKCHAE

-846 GIYNGEKKMTTGGV
+846 GIYNGEEKMTTGGV

-874 KKDNEAIKA
+874 DKDNEAIKS
-883 ALNSED
+883 ALNSEE

-1009 VYGGN
+1009 AYGGN
-1014 VKVSYTWVLK
+1014 VKVAYTWVLK
-1024 SYIGIPL
+1024 SYIGIIL
-1031 VKKVVV
+1031 DKKVVV

>member
-55 LQSAAQAAQTTA
+55 LQSAAQAAQT
-67 DQAVADAK
+67 
-75 TAADAAA
+75 AADNAAAEAKAAAAAADEA
-82 KAQAAADAAQ
+82 KAQAAAAQ
-92 SRGDEAAAA
+92 S
-101 AATAQ
+101 
-106 AEAEQAKADAAAAL
+106 
-120 AAAEQAKAD
+120 AAEQAKAD

-142 AEVEG
+142 AEVTE
-147 LLANKADVSAV
+147 LLGAKADA
-158 TTLKGQLDALGSEL
+158 TALDEL
-172 EGELAELVG
+172 DSRLAQELADLAG
-181 RIEGIETGLADEI
+181 KIEGIESGLADEI

-199 VRITSNTNEIRNIKD
+199 VRITSNTNEINNIKD

-230 ATLEQYANL
+230 ATLENYAAL

-245 QADITELN
+245 QADITE
-253 QDILAVNER
+253 VSGR
-262 IDGTVADINTLKTD
+262 IDNAVAEINTLKSKVEANTTDLNAAKADINTLKTD
-276 VATNKTDIA
+276 VAGIRSDI
-285 TAKADINT
+285 TEIN
-293 LKGDVADIRTD
+293 GD
-304 INRIDNNLSQLH
+304 LSQLH
-316 ILVTARLNSITF
+316 ILVAARLNSITF
-328 APDYIVDGVEAIVF
+328 APNAFVDGVEAIVF
-342 NSLEYGDMKNVAEDT
+342 NSLEYGDMKDYKETQDLVGEAILP
-357 DVKDAKLDI
+357 ASY
-366 DFSTASLAKA
+366 STAALATA
-376 RYHFNPASFDF
+376 SYHFNPSSFNLD
-387 EKNATY
+387 NADY
-393 QYIDRQAEVITT
+393 QYIDRQVEVITT
-405 RANVAA
+405 RSNVAA
-411 TKLLEI
+411 TNLLQI

-428 TVDFSLRRLNTTEN
+428 TVDFQLRRLDTPNT
-442 SDDNGDK
+442 SDGNALDK
-449 VNLVAL
+449 VNTVAL
-455 QATLQGKAIDEGE
+455 QATLKGDAVDEGE
-468 TGAVVTSPYVR
+468 SNVVITSSYVR
-479 VYDDIVTQGDLFIS
+479 VYDDVINQTELFIS
-493 DNKNKDMETRGDAA
+493 DKESLETVGDAA
-507 HFPTTVSGAQEDAVR
+507 HFATTVTGAQQETPR
-522 YEVIYDKE
+522 YEFVYDKE
-530 FNLKELIATCLNEKE
+530 FNLKDLIATCANKE
-545 EDATKHTAFDT
+545 DDDADLHNAFDVE
-556 DAYKLS
+556 AYKLS
-562 YRFAVATTEYNIP
+562 YRFAVAETEYP
-575 TDATITNQQTVIE
+575 VTTGSTTTNQQTVVKCKDAENGIFVI
-588 CTDEEAGLYKVSDEI
+588 TDGFG
-603 KREAIGR
+603 RETIGR

-652 YDCEN
+652 YDCAE
-657 TQTTFEL
+657 TQTKFEL
-664 DEEWMRENVYRQ
+664 DEEWMRQNVYRQ

-694 YEFDHAN
+694 YEYDHVN
-701 VTKDGEPTYGMTPD
+701 VTKDGEITSSTMPE
-715 VVDGSASAGVATKKV
+715 VVDGSASAGVATKKI
-730 VWNIV
+730 VWNII
-735 HRNLGE
+735 HGNLGE

-765 ENITLNITVNVTL
+765 EYITLNITVNVTL

-785 TINKVYWNE
+785 TINEVYWNE

-817 FQTKLSDAFATVK
+817 FRTKLSDAFATVK
-830 FDEKLPECHAE
+830 FDEKLPKCHAE
-841 YFRLV
+841 YFRLA
-846 GIYNGEKKMTTGGV
+846 GIYNGEEKMTTGGV

-874 KKDNEAIKA
+874 DKDNEAIKS
-883 ALNSED
+883 ALNSEE

-1009 VYGGN
+1009 AYGGN
-1014 VKVSYTWVLK
+1014 VKVAYTWVLK
-1024 SYIGIPL
+1024 SYIGIIL
-1031 VKKVVV
+1031 DKKVVV

>member
-55 LQSAAQAAQTTA
+55 LQSAAQAAQT
-67 DQAVADAK
+67 
-75 TAADAAA
+75 AADNAAAEAKAAAAAADEA
-82 KAQAAADAAQ
+82 KAQAAAAQ
-92 SRGDEAAAA
+92 S
-101 AATAQ
+101 
-106 AEAEQAKADAAAAL
+106 
-120 AAAEQAKAD
+120 AAEQAKAD

-142 AEVEG
+142 AEVTE
-147 LLANKADVSAV
+147 LLGAKADA
-158 TTLKGQLDALGSEL
+158 TALDEL
-172 EGELAELVG
+172 DSRLAQELADLAG
-181 RIEGIETGLADEI
+181 KIEGIESGLADEI

-199 VRITSNTNEIRNIKD
+199 VRITSNTNEINNIKD

-230 ATLEQYANL
+230 ATLEKYAAL

-245 QADITELN
+245 QADITE
-253 QDILAVNER
+253 VSGR
-262 IDGTVADINTLKTD
+262 IDNAVADINTLKSKVEANTTDLNAAKADINTLKTD
-276 VATNKTDIA
+276 VAGIRSDI
-285 TAKADINT
+285 TEIN
-293 LKGDVADIRTD
+293 GDLA
-304 INRIDNNLSQLH
+304 QLH
-316 ILVTARLNSITF
+316 ILVAARLNSITF
-328 APDYIVDGVEAIVF
+328 APNAFVDGVEAIVF
-342 NSLEYGDMKNVAEDT
+342 NSLEYGDMKDYKETQDLAE
-357 DVKDAKLDI
+357 AILPASY
-366 DFSTASLAKA
+366 STAALATA
-376 RYHFNPASFDF
+376 SYHFNPSSFNLD
-387 EKNATY
+387 NADY
-393 QYIDRQAEVITT
+393 QYIDRQVEVITT
-405 RANVAA
+405 RSNVAA
-411 TKLLEI
+411 TNLLQI

-428 TVDFSLRRLNTTEN
+428 TVDFQLRRLDTPNT
-442 SDDNGDK
+442 SDGNALDK
-449 VNLVAL
+449 VNTVAL
-455 QATLQGKAIDEGE
+455 QATLKGDAVDEGE
-468 TGAVVTSPYVR
+468 SNVVITSPYVR
-479 VYDDIVTQGDLFIS
+479 VYDDVINQTELFIS
-493 DNKNKDMETRGDAA
+493 DKESLETVGDAA
-507 HFPTTVSGAQEDAVR
+507 HFATTVTGAQKETPR
-522 YEVIYDKE
+522 YEFVYDKE
-530 FNLKELIATCLNEKE
+530 FNLKDLIATCANKE
-545 EDATKHTAFDT
+545 DDDADLHNAFDVE
-556 DAYKLS
+556 AYKLS
-562 YRFAVATTEYNIP
+562 YRFAVAETEYKV
-575 TDATITNQQTVIE
+575 TTGSTTTNQQTVVQCKDAENGVFVI
-588 CTDEEAGLYKVSDEI
+588 TDGFG
-603 KREAIGR
+603 RETIGR

-657 TQTTFEL
+657 TQTKFEL
-664 DEEWMRENVYRQ
+664 DEEWMRQNVYRQ

-694 YEFDHAN
+694 YEYDHVD
-701 VTKDGEPTYGMTPD
+701 VTKDGEPFSGTAPE

-730 VWNIV
+730 VWNII

-753 TLKNKLAASEFP
+753 TLKNKLDASEFP
-765 ENITLNITVNVTL
+765 AYITLNITVNVTL

-830 FDEKLPECHAE
+830 FDEKLPKCHAE
-841 YFRLV
+841 YFRLA
-846 GIYNGEKKMTTGGV
+846 GIYNGEEKMTTGGV

-874 KKDNEAIKA
+874 DKDNEAIKA

-889 GLSAV
+889 GLNAI

-899 QFESGD
+899 EFESGD
-905 VVVANTFNVEFVTP
+905 VVVASTFNVEFVTP
-919 VSLNMPVGKTVM
+919 VSLNMPEGKTVM

-979 TTVIPGWEETI
+979 TTVIPAWEEII

-997 QTEPVEILTGEK
+997 KLKDVEILSGEK
-1009 VYGGN
+1009 VYGGS
-1014 VKVSYTWVLK
+1014 VKVTYNWILTNGVIYRGEK
-1024 SYIGIPL
+1024 T
-1031 VKKVVV
+1031 VEKT
-1037 KNYEVEGYDSEAA
+1037 YEVSGYDSEAA

-1063 YSTRPD
+1063 YSTRPE
-1069 GDWFGIPYELAGHYC
+1069 GEFGLEYQFAGHVA
-1084 DAYNYTS
+1084 DAYNYTD
-1091 EIVATTTTIQ
+1091 EIVATITTVKAIE
-1101 TIKSIKYYPAITKSH
+1101 SIKYYPAITKSH

>member
-55 LQSAAQAAQTTA
+55 LQSAAQAAQT
-67 DQAVADAK
+67 
-75 TAADAAA
+75 AADNAAAEAKAAAAAADEA
-82 KAQAAADAAQ
+82 KAQAAAAQ
-92 SRGDEAAAA
+92 S
-101 AATAQ
+101 
-106 AEAEQAKADAAAAL
+106 
-120 AAAEQAKAD
+120 AAEQAKAD

-142 AEVEG
+142 AEVTE
-147 LLANKADVSAV
+147 LLGAKADA
-158 TTLKGQLDALGSEL
+158 TALDEL
-172 EGELAELVG
+172 DSRLAQELADLAG
-181 RIEGIETGLADEI
+181 KIEGIESGLADEI
-194 TSALD
+194 TNNLD
-199 VRITSNTNEIRNIKD
+199 LRITSNTNEINNIKD

-230 ATLEQYANL
+230 ATLENYAAL

-245 QADITELN
+245 QADITE
-253 QDILAVNER
+253 VSGR
-262 IDGTVADINTLKTD
+262 IDDAVTDINTLKSKVEANTTDLNAAKADINTLKTD
-276 VATNKTDIA
+276 VAGIRSDI
-285 TAKADINT
+285 TEIN
-293 LKGDVADIRTD
+293 GD
-304 INRIDNNLSQLH
+304 LSQLH
-316 ILVTARLNSITF
+316 ILVAARLNSITF
-328 APDYIVDGVEAIVF
+328 APNAFVDGVEAIVF
-342 NSLEYGDMKNVAEDT
+342 NSLEYGDMKDYKETQDLAE
-357 DVKDAKLDI
+357 AILPASY
-366 DFSTASLAKA
+366 STAALATA
-376 RYHFNPASFDF
+376 SYHFNPSSFNLD
-387 EKNATY
+387 NADY
-393 QYIDRQAEVITT
+393 QYIDRQVEVITT
-405 RANVAA
+405 RSNVAA
-411 TKLLEI
+411 TNLLQI

-428 TVDFSLRRLNTTEN
+428 TVDFQLRRLDTPNT
-442 SDDNGDK
+442 SDGYALDK
-449 VNLVAL
+449 VNTVAL
-455 QATLQGKAIDEGE
+455 QATLKGDAVDEGE
-468 TGAVVTSPYVR
+468 SNVVITSPYVR
-479 VYDDIVTQGDLFIS
+479 VYDDVINQTELFIS
-493 DNKNKDMETRGDAA
+493 DKESLETVGDAA
-507 HFPTTVSGAQEDAVR
+507 HFATTVTGAQKETPR
-522 YEVIYDKE
+522 YEFVYDKE
-530 FNLKELIATCLNEKE
+530 FNLKDLIATCANKE
-545 EDATKHTAFDT
+545 DDDADLHNAFDVE
-556 DAYKLS
+556 AYKLS
-562 YRFAVATTEYNIP
+562 YRFAVAETEYP
-575 TDATITNQQTVIE
+575 VTTGSTTTNQQTVVQCKDAENGVFVI
-588 CTDEEAGLYKVSDEI
+588 TDGFG
-603 KREAIGR
+603 RETIGR

-652 YDCEN
+652 YDCAD
-657 TQTTFEL
+657 TQTKFEL
-664 DEEWMRENVYRQ
+664 DEEWMRQNVYRQ

-694 YEFDHAN
+694 YEYDHVD
-701 VTKDGEPTYGMTPD
+701 VTKDGEPFSGTVPQ

-730 VWNIV
+730 VWNII
-735 HRNLGE
+735 HGNLGE

-753 TLKNKLAASEFP
+753 TLKNKLDASEFP
-765 ENITLNITVNVTL
+765 AYITLNITVNVTL

-830 FDEKLPECHAE
+830 FNEKLPECHAE
-841 YFRLV
+841 YFRLA
-846 GIYNGEKKMTTGGV
+846 GIYNGEEKMTTGGV

-899 QFESGD
+899 EFESGD

-919 VSLNMPVGKTVM
+919 VSLNMPEGKTVM

-979 TTVIPGWEETI
+979 TIVIPGWEEII

-997 QTEPVEILTGEK
+997 KLKEIELAPEEKAYGGSVEVTYTYVMADATGTVTWGEK
-1009 VYGGN
+1009 SVTKTYSVENIYDSQATVDQVLNSMITDGIEEN
-1014 VKVSYTWVLK
+1014 RPVSGDSRQWIFSYSVSTPVAYTE
-1024 SYIGIPL
+1024 
-1031 VKKVVV
+1031 VVV
-1037 KNYEVEGYDSEAA
+1037 TEA
-1050 VQQALNAL
+1050 
-1058 VTEGM
+1058 VTVKAIE
-1063 YSTRPD
+1063 
-1069 GDWFGIPYELAGHYC
+1069 
-1084 DAYNYTS
+1084 
-1091 EIVATTTTIQ
+1091 
-1101 TIKSIKYYPAITKSH
+1101 SIKYYPAITKSH

>member
-55 LQSAAQAAQTTA
+55 LQSAAQAAQT
-67 DQAVADAK
+67 
-75 TAADAAA
+75 AADNAAAEAKAAAAAADEA
-82 KAQAAADAAQ
+82 KAQAAAAQ
-92 SRGDEAAAA
+92 S
-101 AATAQ
+101 
-106 AEAEQAKADAAAAL
+106 
-120 AAAEQAKAD
+120 AAEQAKAD

-142 AEVEG
+142 AEVTE
-147 LLANKADVSAV
+147 LLGAKADA
-158 TTLKGQLDALGSEL
+158 TALDEL
-172 EGELAELVG
+172 DSRLAQELADLAG
-181 RIEGIETGLADEI
+181 KIEGIESGLADEI

-199 VRITSNTNEIRNIKD
+199 VRITSNTNEINNIKD

-230 ATLEQYANL
+230 ATLEKYAAL

-245 QADITELN
+245 QADITE
-253 QDILAVNER
+253 VSGR
-262 IDGTVADINTLKTD
+262 IDNAVAEINTLKSKVEANTTDLNAAKADINTLKTD
-276 VATNKTDIA
+276 VAGIRSDI
-285 TAKADINT
+285 TEIN
-293 LKGDVADIRTD
+293 GDLA
-304 INRIDNNLSQLH
+304 QLH
-316 ILVTARLNSITF
+316 ILVAARLNSITF
-328 APDYIVDGVEAIVF
+328 APNAFVDGVEAIVF
-342 NSLEYGDMKNVAEDT
+342 NSLEYGDMKDYKETQDLAE
-357 DVKDAKLDI
+357 AILPASY
-366 DFSTASLAKA
+366 STAALATA
-376 RYHFNPASFDF
+376 SYHFNPSSFNLD
-387 EKNATY
+387 NADY
-393 QYIDRQAEVITT
+393 QYIDRQVEVITT
-405 RANVAA
+405 RSNVAA
-411 TKLLEI
+411 TNLLQI

-428 TVDFSLRRLNTTEN
+428 TVDFQLRRLDTPNT
-442 SDDNGDK
+442 SDGNALDK
-449 VNLVAL
+449 VNTVAL
-455 QATLQGKAIDEGE
+455 QATLKGDAVDEGE
-468 TGAVVTSPYVR
+468 SNVVITSPYVR
-479 VYDDIVTQGDLFIS
+479 VYDDVINQTELFIS
-493 DNKNKDMETRGDAA
+493 DKESLETVGDAA
-507 HFPTTVSGAQEDAVR
+507 HFATTVTGAQKETPR
-522 YEVIYDKE
+522 YEFVYDKE
-530 FNLKELIATCLNEKE
+530 FNLKDLIATCANKE
-545 EDATKHTAFDT
+545 DDDADLHNAFDVE
-556 DAYKLS
+556 AYKLS
-562 YRFAVATTEYNIP
+562 YRFAVAETEYKV
-575 TDATITNQQTVIE
+575 TTGSTTTNQQTVVQCKDAENGIFVI
-588 CTDEEAGLYKVSDEI
+588 TDGFG
-603 KREAIGR
+603 RETIGR

-633 KVVAEK
+633 QITAEK

-652 YDCEN
+652 YDCAE
-657 TQTTFEL
+657 TQTKFEL
-664 DEEWMRENVYRQ
+664 DEEWMRQNVYRQ

-694 YEFDHAN
+694 YEYDHVN
-701 VTKDGEPTYGMTPD
+701 VTKDGEITSSTMPE
-715 VVDGSASAGVATKKV
+715 VVDGSASAGVATKKI
-730 VWNIV
+730 VWNII
-735 HRNLGE
+735 HGNLGE

-765 ENITLNITVNVTL
+765 EYITLNITVNVTL

-830 FDEKLPECHAE
+830 FDEKLPKCHAE

-846 GIYNGEKKMTTGGV
+846 GIYNGEEKMTTGGV

-874 KKDNEAIKA
+874 DKDNEAIKS
-883 ALNSED
+883 ALNSEE

-905 VVVANTFNVEFVTP
+905 VVVASTFNVEFVTP
-919 VSLNMPVGKTVM
+919 VSLNMPEGKTVM

-979 TTVIPGWEETI
+979 TTVIPAWEEII

-997 QTEPVEILTGEK
+997 KLKDVEILSGEK
-1009 VYGGN
+1009 VYGGS
-1014 VKVSYTWVLK
+1014 VKVTYKWILTNGVI
-1024 SYIGIPL
+1024 YRD
-1031 VKKVVV
+1031 VKYVEKT
-1037 KNYEVEGYDSEAA
+1037 YEVSGYDSEAA

-1063 YSTRPD
+1063 YSTRPK
-1069 GDWFGIPYELAGHYC
+1069 GEYGLEYQFAGHVA
-1084 DAYNYTS
+1084 DAYNYTD
-1091 EIVATTTTIQ
+1091 EIVATITTVKAIE
-1101 TIKSIKYYPAITKSH
+1101 SIKYYPAITKSH
-1116 APKVIVEKAHT
+1116 APVVVVEKAHT

-1141 GCWQWIAKENT
+1141 GCWQWIAKENA

>member
-55 LQSAAQAAQTTA
+55 LQSAAQAAQT
-67 DQAVADAK
+67 
-75 TAADAAA
+75 AADNAAAEAKAAAAAADEA
-82 KAQAAADAAQ
+82 KAQAAAAQ
-92 SRGDEAAAA
+92 S
-101 AATAQ
+101 
-106 AEAEQAKADAAAAL
+106 
-120 AAAEQAKAD
+120 AAEQAKAD

-142 AEVEG
+142 AEVTE
-147 LLANKADVSAV
+147 LLGAKADA
-158 TTLKGQLDALGSEL
+158 TALDEL
-172 EGELAELVG
+172 DSRLTQELADLAG
-181 RIEGIETGLADEI
+181 KIEGIESGLADEI

-199 VRITSNTNEIRNIKD
+199 VRITSNTNEINNIKD

-230 ATLEQYANL
+230 ATLEKYAAL

-245 QADITELN
+245 QADITE
-253 QDILAVNER
+253 VSGR
-262 IDGTVADINTLKTD
+262 IDDAVTEINTLKSKVEANTTDLNAAKADINTLKTD
-276 VATNKTDIA
+276 VAGIRSDI
-285 TAKADINT
+285 TEIN
-293 LKGDVADIRTD
+293 GD
-304 INRIDNNLSQLH
+304 LSQLH
-316 ILVTARLNSITF
+316 ILVAARLNSITF
-328 APDYIVDGVEAIVF
+328 APNAFVDGVEAIVF
-342 NSLEYGDMKNVAEDT
+342 NSLEYGDMKDYKETQDLAE
-357 DVKDAKLDI
+357 AILPASY
-366 DFSTASLAKA
+366 STAALATA
-376 RYHFNPASFDF
+376 SYHFNPSSFNLD
-387 EKNATY
+387 NADY
-393 QYIDRQAEVITT
+393 QYIDRQVEVITT
-405 RANVAA
+405 RSNVAA
-411 TKLLEI
+411 TNLLQI

-428 TVDFSLRRLNTTEN
+428 TVDFQLRRLDTPNT
-442 SDDNGDK
+442 SDGNALDK
-449 VNLVAL
+449 VNTVAL
-455 QATLQGKAIDEGE
+455 QATLKGDAVDEGE
-468 TGAVVTSPYVR
+468 SNVVITSPYVR
-479 VYDDIVTQGDLFIS
+479 VYDDVINQTELFIS
-493 DNKNKDMETRGDAA
+493 DKESLETVGDAA
-507 HFPTTVSGAQEDAVR
+507 HFATTVTGAQQETPR
-522 YEVIYDKE
+522 YEFVYDKE
-530 FNLKELIATCLNEKE
+530 FNLKDLIATCANKE
-545 EDATKHTAFDT
+545 DDDADLHNAFDVE
-556 DAYKLS
+556 AYKLS
-562 YRFAVATTEYNIP
+562 YRFAVAETEYP
-575 TDATITNQQTVIE
+575 VKTDATVTNQQTVVQCKDAENGVFVI
-588 CTDEEAGLYKVSDEI
+588 TDGFG
-603 KREAIGR
+603 RETIGR

-652 YDCEN
+652 YDCAD
-657 TQTTFEL
+657 TQTKFEL
-664 DEEWMRENVYRQ
+664 DEEWMRQNVYRQ

-694 YEFDHAN
+694 YEYDHVD
-701 VTKDGEPTYGMTPD
+701 VTKDGEPFSGTVPE

-730 VWNIV
+730 VWNII
-735 HRNLGE
+735 HGNLGE

-765 ENITLNITVNVTL
+765 EYITLNITVNVTL

-830 FDEKLPECHAE
+830 FDGKLPKCHAE
-841 YFRLV
+841 YFRLA
-846 GIYNGEKKMTTGGV
+846 GIYNGEEKMTTGGV

-874 KKDNEAIKA
+874 DKDNEAIKA

-899 QFESGD
+899 EFESGD
-905 VVVANTFNVEFVTP
+905 VVVASTFNVEFVTP
-919 VSLNMPVGKTVM
+919 VSLNMPEGKTVM

-979 TTVIPGWEETI
+979 TTVIPAWEETI

-997 QTEPVEILTGEK
+997 KLKDVEILSGEK
-1009 VYGGN
+1009 VYGGS
-1014 VKVSYTWVLK
+1014 VKVTYKWILTNGVI
-1024 SYIGIPL
+1024 YRG
-1031 VKKVVV
+1031 KKIVE
-1037 KNYEVEGYDSEAA
+1037 KTYEVSGYDSEAA

-1063 YSTRPD
+1063 YSTRPE
-1069 GDWFGIPYELAGHYC
+1069 GESGLEYQFAGHVA
-1084 DAYNYTS
+1084 DAYNYTD
-1091 EIVATTTTIQ
+1091 EIVATTTTVKAIE
-1101 TIKSIKYYPAITKSH
+1101 SIKYYPAITKSH

>member
-55 LQSAAQAAQTTA
+55 LQSAAQAAQT
-67 DQAVADAK
+67 
-75 TAADAAA
+75 AADNAAAEAKAAAAAADEA
-82 KAQAAADAAQ
+82 KAQAAAAQ
-92 SRGDEAAAA
+92 S
-101 AATAQ
+101 
-106 AEAEQAKADAAAAL
+106 
-120 AAAEQAKAD
+120 AAEQAKAD

-142 AEVEG
+142 AEVTE
-147 LLANKADVSAV
+147 LLGAKADA
-158 TTLKGQLDALGSEL
+158 TALDEL
-172 EGELAELVG
+172 DSRLAQELADLAG
-181 RIEGIETGLADEI
+181 KIEGIESGLADEI

-199 VRITSNTNEIRNIKD
+199 VRITSNTNEINNIKD

-230 ATLEQYANL
+230 ATLEKYAAL

-245 QADITELN
+245 QADITE
-253 QDILAVNER
+253 VSGR
-262 IDGTVADINTLKTD
+262 IDNAVAEINTLKSKVEANTTDLNAAKADINTLKTD
-276 VATNKTDIA
+276 VAGIRSDI
-285 TAKADINT
+285 TEIN
-293 LKGDVADIRTD
+293 GDLA
-304 INRIDNNLSQLH
+304 QLH
-316 ILVTARLNSITF
+316 ILVAARLNSITF
-328 APDYIVDGVEAIVF
+328 APNAFVDGVEAIVF
-342 NSLEYGDMKNVAEDT
+342 NSLEYGDMKDYKETQDLVGEAILP
-357 DVKDAKLDI
+357 ASY
-366 DFSTASLAKA
+366 STAALATA
-376 RYHFNPASFDF
+376 SYHFNPSSFNLD
-387 EKNATY
+387 NADY
-393 QYIDRQAEVITT
+393 QYIDRQVEVITT
-405 RANVAA
+405 RSNVAA
-411 TKLLEI
+411 TNLLQI

-428 TVDFSLRRLNTTEN
+428 TVDFQLRRLDTPNT
-442 SDDNGDK
+442 SDGNALDK
-449 VNLVAL
+449 VNTVAL
-455 QATLQGKAIDEGE
+455 QATLKGDAVDEGE
-468 TGAVVTSPYVR
+468 SNVVITSPYVR
-479 VYDDIVTQGDLFIS
+479 VYDDVINQTELFIS
-493 DNKNKDMETRGDAA
+493 DKESLETVGDAA
-507 HFPTTVSGAQEDAVR
+507 HFATTVTGAQEETPR
-522 YEVIYDKE
+522 YEFVYDKE
-530 FNLKELIATCLNEKE
+530 FNLKDLIATCANKE
-545 EDATKHTAFDT
+545 DDDADLHNAFDVE
-556 DAYKLS
+556 AYKLS
-562 YRFAVATTEYNIP
+562 YRFAVAETEYKV
-575 TDATITNQQTVIE
+575 TTGSTTTNQQTVVQCKDAENGIFVI
-588 CTDEEAGLYKVSDEI
+588 TDGFG
-603 KREAIGR
+603 RETIGR

-652 YDCEN
+652 YDCAD
-657 TQTTFEL
+657 TQTKFEL
-664 DEEWMRENVYRQ
+664 DEEWMRQNVYRQ

-694 YEFDHAN
+694 YEYDHVD
-701 VTKDGEPTYGMTPD
+701 VTKDGEPFSGTAPE

-730 VWNIV
+730 VWNII
-735 HRNLGE
+735 HRNLRE

-753 TLKNKLAASEFP
+753 TLKNKLDASEFP
-765 ENITLNITVNVTL
+765 AYITLNITVNVTL

-830 FDEKLPECHAE
+830 FDEKLPKCHAE
-841 YFRLV
+841 YFRLA
-846 GIYNGEKKMTTGGV
+846 GIYNGEEKMTTGGV

-899 QFESGD
+899 EFESGD

-919 VSLNMPVGKTVM
+919 VSLNMPEGKTVM

-979 TTVIPGWEETI
+979 TTVIPAWEEII

-997 QTEPVEILTGEK
+997 KLKDVEILSGEK
-1009 VYGGN
+1009 VYGGS
-1014 VKVSYTWVLK
+1014 VKVTYKWMLK
-1024 SYIGIPL
+1024 NGPIYYKTKY
-1031 VKKVVV
+1031 VEKT
-1037 KNYEVEGYDSEAA
+1037 YEVSGYDSEAA

-1063 YSTRPD
+1063 SSTRPK
-1069 GDWFGIPYELAGHYC
+1069 GEHGLEYQFAGHNA
-1084 DAYNYTS
+1084 DAYNYTD
-1091 EIVATTTTIQ
+1091 EIVATITTVKAIE
-1101 TIKSIKYYPAITKSH
+1101 SIKYYPAITKSH
-1116 APKVIVEKAHT
+1116 APVVVVEKAHT

>member
-55 LQSAAQAAQTTA
+55 LQSAAQAAQT
-67 DQAVADAK
+67 
-75 TAADAAA
+75 AADNAAAEAKAAAAAANEA
-82 KAQAAADAAQ
+82 KAQAAAAQ
-92 SRGDEAAAA
+92 S
-101 AATAQ
+101 
-106 AEAEQAKADAAAAL
+106 
-120 AAAEQAKAD
+120 AAEQAKAD

-142 AEVEG
+142 AEVTE
-147 LLANKADVSAV
+147 LLGAKADA
-158 TTLKGQLDALGSEL
+158 TALDEL
-172 EGELAELVG
+172 DSRLAQELADLAG
-181 RIEGIETGLADEI
+181 KIEGIESGLADEI

-199 VRITSNTNEIRNIKD
+199 VRITSNTKEINNIKD

-230 ATLEQYANL
+230 ATLENYAEL

-245 QADITELN
+245 QADITE
-253 QDILAVNER
+253 VSGR
-262 IDGTVADINTLKTD
+262 IDDAVTEINTLKSKVEANTTDLNAAKADINTLKTD
-276 VATNKTDIA
+276 VAGIRSDI
-285 TAKADINT
+285 TEIN
-293 LKGDVADIRTD
+293 GD
-304 INRIDNNLSQLH
+304 LSQLH
-316 ILVTARLNSITF
+316 ILVAARLNSITF
-328 APDYIVDGVEAIVF
+328 APNAFVDGVEAIVF
-342 NSLEYGDMKNVAEDT
+342 NSLEYGDMKDYKETQDLAE
-357 DVKDAKLDI
+357 AMPASY
-366 DFSTASLAKA
+366 STAALATA
-376 RYHFNPASFDF
+376 SYHFNPSSFNLD
-387 EKNATY
+387 NADY
-393 QYIDRQAEVITT
+393 QYIDRQVEVITT
-405 RANVAA
+405 RSNVAA
-411 TKLLEI
+411 TNLLQI

-428 TVDFSLRRLNTTEN
+428 TVDFQLRRLDTPNT
-442 SDDNGDK
+442 SDGNALDK
-449 VNLVAL
+449 VNTVAL
-455 QATLQGKAIDEGE
+455 QATLKGDAVDEGE
-468 TGAVVTSPYVR
+468 SNVVITSPYVR
-479 VYDDIVTQGDLFIS
+479 VYDDVINQTELFIS
-493 DNKNKDMETRGDAA
+493 DKESLETVGDAA
-507 HFPTTVSGAQEDAVR
+507 HFATTVTGAQEETPR
-522 YEVIYDKE
+522 YEFVYDKE
-530 FNLKELIATCLNEKE
+530 FNLKDLIATCANKE
-545 EDATKHTAFDT
+545 DDDADLHNAFDVE
-556 DAYKLS
+556 AYKLS
-562 YRFAVATTEYNIP
+562 YRFAVAETEYKV
-575 TDATITNQQTVIE
+575 TTGSTTTNQQTVVQCKDAENGVFVI
-588 CTDEEAGLYKVSDEI
+588 TDGFG
-603 KREAIGR
+603 RESIGR

-633 KVVAEK
+633 QITAEK

-652 YDCEN
+652 YDCAD
-657 TQTTFEL
+657 TQTKFEL
-664 DEEWMRENVYRQ
+664 DEEWMRQNVYRQ

-694 YEFDHAN
+694 YEFDHVN
-701 VTKDGEPTYGMTPD
+701 VTKDGEPFSGTTPE

-730 VWNIV
+730 VWNII
-735 HRNLGE
+735 HGNLGE

-765 ENITLNITVNVTL
+765 AYITLNITVNVTL

-830 FDEKLPECHAE
+830 FDEKLPKCHAE
-841 YFRLV
+841 YFRLA
-846 GIYNGEKKMTTGGV
+846 GIYNGEEKMTTGGV

-874 KKDNEAIKA
+874 DKDNEAIKA

-899 QFESGD
+899 EFESGD
-905 VVVANTFNVEFVTP
+905 VVVASTFNVEFVTP
-919 VSLNMPVGKTVM
+919 VSLNMPEGKTVM

-979 TTVIPGWEETI
+979 TTVIPAWEEII

-997 QTEPVEILTGEK
+997 KLKDVEILSGEK
-1009 VYGGN
+1009 VYGGS
-1014 VKVSYTWVLK
+1014 VKVTYKWILTNGVILR
-1024 SYIGIPL
+1024 G
-1031 VKKVVV
+1031 VKYVEKT
-1037 KNYEVEGYDSEAA
+1037 YEVSGYDSEAA

-1063 YSTRPD
+1063 YSTRPE
-1069 GDWFGIPYELAGHYC
+1069 GESGLEYQFAGHVA
-1084 DAYNYTS
+1084 DAYNYTD
-1091 EIVATTTTIQ
+1091 EIVATITTVKAIE
-1101 TIKSIKYYPAITKSH
+1101 SIKYYPAITKSH
-1116 APKVIVEKAHT
+1116 APVVVVEKAHT

>member
-55 LQSAAQAAQTTA
+55 LQSAAQAAQT
-67 DQAVADAK
+67 
-75 TAADAAA
+75 AADNAAAEAKAAAAAADEA
-82 KAQAAADAAQ
+82 KAQAAAAQ
-92 SRGDEAAAA
+92 S
-101 AATAQ
+101 
-106 AEAEQAKADAAAAL
+106 
-120 AAAEQAKAD
+120 AAEQAKAD

-142 AEVEG
+142 AEVTE
-147 LLANKADVSAV
+147 LLGAKADA
-158 TTLKGQLDALGSEL
+158 TALDEL
-172 EGELAELVG
+172 DSRLAQELADLAG
-181 RIEGIETGLADEI
+181 KIEGIESGLADEI
-194 TSALD
+194 TNNLD
-199 VRITSNTNEIRNIKD
+199 LRITSNTNEINNIKD

-230 ATLEQYANL
+230 ATLENYAAL

-245 QADITELN
+245 QADITE
-253 QDILAVNER
+253 VSGR
-262 IDGTVADINTLKTD
+262 IDNAVAEINTLKSKVEANTTD
-276 VATNKTDIA
+276 LNA
-285 TAKADINT
+285 AKADINT
-293 LKGDVADIRTD
+293 LKNDVAGIRSDITE
-304 INRIDNNLSQLH
+304 INGDLAQLH
-316 ILVTARLNSITF
+316 ILVAARLNSITF
-328 APDYIVDGVEAIVF
+328 APNAFVDGVEAIVF
-342 NSLEYGDMKNVAEDT
+342 NSLEYGDMSKFDEKYDLLDEYK
-357 DVKDAKLDI
+357 DVETITYENPDGTTTEVKVDMSGNNGMHA
-366 DFSTASLAKA
+366 DFMPAQYSTAALATA
-376 RYHFNPASFDF
+376 SYHFNPSSFNLD
-387 EKNATY
+387 NADY
-393 QYIDRQAEVITT
+393 QYIDRQVEVITT
-405 RANVAA
+405 RSNVAA
-411 TKLLEI
+411 TNLLQI

-428 TVDFSLRRLNTTEN
+428 TVDFQLRRLDTPNT
-442 SDDNGDK
+442 SDGNALDK
-449 VNLVAL
+449 VNTVAL
-455 QATLQGKAIDEGE
+455 QATLKGDAVDEGE
-468 TGAVVTSPYVR
+468 SNVVITSPYVR
-479 VYDDIVTQGDLFIS
+479 VYDDVVDQRELFIADKES
-493 DNKNKDMETRGDAA
+493 LETVGDKA
-507 HFPTTVSGAQEDAVR
+507 HFASVVTMAQAEPVR
-522 YEVIYDKE
+522 YEMIYDKE
-530 FNLKELIATCLNEKE
+530 FNLKELIATCLNKE
-545 EDATKHTAFDT
+545 DDDADLHNALDIE
-556 DAYKLS
+556 AYKLS
-562 YRFAVATTEYNIP
+562 YRFAVAETEYKV
-575 TDATITNQQTVIE
+575 TTGSTTTNQQTVVQCKDAENGIFVI
-588 CTDEEAGLYKVSDEI
+588 TDGFG
-603 KREAIGR
+603 RESIGR

-633 KVVAEK
+633 QVVAEK
-639 AADYVAGIVKDLT
+639 ADNYTAGIVKDLILG
-652 YDCEN
+652 CEN
-657 TQTTFEL
+657 DETTFEL

-694 YEFDHAN
+694 YEFDKTIGGQ
-701 VTKDGEPTYGMTPD
+701 VTKDGEPWYGEMPT
-715 VVDGSASAGVATKKV
+715 VKDGSATAGVATKKV
-730 VWNIV
+730 VWTLQHDQVGPI
-735 HRNLGE
+735 GD
-741 ISEEGSVFIGSV
+741 GAVFIGSV

-765 ENITLNITVNVTL
+765 EYITLTMTVNVTL
-778 PALNPEF
+778 PVLNPEF

-841 YFRLV
+841 YFRLA

-889 GLSAV
+889 GLNAI

-899 QFESGD
+899 QFDNGD

-919 VSLNMPVGKTVM
+919 VSLNMPEGKTVM

-965 VQWGFWAHNRSAHK
+965 VQWGFWKHNRSAHK
-979 TTVIPGWEETI
+979 TIVIPGWVKTI

-997 QTEPVEILTGEK
+997 KLKEIELAPEEKAYGGSVKVTYTYVMADATGTVTWGEK
-1009 VYGGN
+1009 SVTKTYSVENIYDSQATVDQVLNNMITDGIEEN
-1014 VKVSYTWVLK
+1014 RPVSGDSRQWFFSYSTQTPVAYTE
-1024 SYIGIPL
+1024 
-1031 VKKVVV
+1031 VVV
-1037 KNYEVEGYDSEAA
+1037 TEA
-1050 VQQALNAL
+1050 
-1058 VTEGM
+1058 VTVKAIE
-1063 YSTRPD
+1063 
-1069 GDWFGIPYELAGHYC
+1069 
-1084 DAYNYTS
+1084 
-1091 EIVATTTTIQ
+1091 
-1101 TIKSIKYYPAITKSH
+1101 SIKYYPAITKSY

>member
-55 LQSAAQAAQTTA
+55 LQSAAQAAQT
-67 DQAVADAK
+67 
-75 TAADAAA
+75 AADNAAAEAKAAAAAADEA
-82 KAQAAADAAQ
+82 KAQAAAAQ
-92 SRGDEAAAA
+92 S
-101 AATAQ
+101 
-106 AEAEQAKADAAAAL
+106 
-120 AAAEQAKAD
+120 AAEQAKAD

-142 AEVEG
+142 AEVTE
-147 LLANKADVSAV
+147 LLGAKADA
-158 TTLKGQLDALGSEL
+158 TALDEL
-172 EGELAELVG
+172 DSRLAQELADLAG
-181 RIEGIETGLADEI
+181 KIEGIESGLADEI

-199 VRITSNTNEIRNIKD
+199 VRITSNTNEINNIKD

-230 ATLEQYANL
+230 ATLEKYAAL

-245 QADITELN
+245 QADITE
-253 QDILAVNER
+253 VSGR
-262 IDGTVADINTLKTD
+262 IDDAVADINTLKSKVEANTTDLNAAKADINTLKTD
-276 VATNKTDIA
+276 VAGIRSDI
-285 TAKADINT
+285 TEIN
-293 LKGDVADIRTD
+293 GDLA
-304 INRIDNNLSQLH
+304 QLH
-316 ILVTARLNSITF
+316 ILVAARLNSITF
-328 APDYIVDGVEAIVF
+328 APNAFVDGVEAIVF
-342 NSLEYGDMKNVAEDT
+342 NSLEYGDMKDYKETQDLAE
-357 DVKDAKLDI
+357 AILPASY
-366 DFSTASLAKA
+366 STAALATA
-376 RYHFNPASFDF
+376 SYHFNPSSFNLD
-387 EKNATY
+387 NADY
-393 QYIDRQAEVITT
+393 QYIDRQVEVITT
-405 RANVAA
+405 RSNVAA
-411 TKLLEI
+411 TNLLQI

-428 TVDFSLRRLNTTEN
+428 TVDFQLRRLDTPNT
-442 SDDNGDK
+442 SDGNALDK
-449 VNLVAL
+449 VNTVAL
-455 QATLQGKAIDEGE
+455 QATLKGDAVDEGE
-468 TGAVVTSPYVR
+468 NNVVITSPYVR
-479 VYDDIVTQGDLFIS
+479 VYDDVINQTELFIS
-493 DNKNKDMETRGDAA
+493 DKESLETVGDAA
-507 HFPTTVSGAQEDAVR
+507 HFATTVTGAQKETPR
-522 YEVIYDKE
+522 YEFVYDKE
-530 FNLKELIATCLNEKE
+530 FNLKDLIATCANKE
-545 EDATKHTAFDT
+545 DDDADLHNAFDVE
-556 DAYKLS
+556 AYKLS
-562 YRFAVATTEYNIP
+562 YRFAVAETEYKV
-575 TDATITNQQTVIE
+575 TTGSTTTNQQTVVQCKDAENGIFVI
-588 CTDEEAGLYKVSDEI
+588 TDGFG
-603 KREAIGR
+603 RETIGR

-652 YDCEN
+652 YECAE

-694 YEFDHAN
+694 YEYDHVD
-701 VTKDGEPTYGMTPD
+701 VTKDGESFSGTAPQ

-730 VWNIV
+730 VWNII

-753 TLKNKLAASEFP
+753 TLKNKLDASEFP
-765 ENITLNITVNVTL
+765 AYITLNITVNVTL

-830 FDEKLPECHAE
+830 FDEKLPKCHAE
-841 YFRLV
+841 YFRLA
-846 GIYNGEKKMTTGGV
+846 GIYNGEEKMTTGGV

-899 QFESGD
+899 EFESGD

-919 VSLNMPVGKTVM
+919 VSLNMPEGKTVM

-979 TTVIPGWEETI
+979 TTVIPGWVETI
-990 KPAYWDI
+990 RPAYWDI
-997 QTEPVEILTGEK
+997 KLKEIELAPEEKAYGGSVKVTYTYVMADATGTVTWGEK
-1009 VYGGN
+1009 SVTKTYSVEN
-1014 VKVSYTWVLK
+1014 IYDSQATVDQVLNSMVSDGIEENRPVSGDSRQWIFSYSTQTPVAYTE
-1024 SYIGIPL
+1024 
-1031 VKKVVV
+1031 VVV
-1037 KNYEVEGYDSEAA
+1037 TEA
-1050 VQQALNAL
+1050 
-1058 VTEGM
+1058 VTVKAIE
-1063 YSTRPD
+1063 
-1069 GDWFGIPYELAGHYC
+1069 
-1084 DAYNYTS
+1084 
-1091 EIVATTTTIQ
+1091 
-1101 TIKSIKYYPAITKSH
+1101 SIKYYPAITKSH

-1173 DTANATTDLDY
+1173 DTANATTNLDY